1 MQKRILAIMLAF
13 MLSLSFVTTASAMGY
28 HESDIEKYIMGQ
40 LSNAKIPGGSISIV
54 TSGKEVYSASFGDVP
69 ETTSDLKIGSV
80 SKVFTSLAVLQ
91 LADSKKLALDTNVSE
106 LVTGFD
112 GNVDVTVE
120 ELLRQT
126 SGYAATQS
134 IKDGK
139 IPAPSG
145 KKGEYQDARIN
156 YAILGKVVEA
166 VSGKDYSEYIQ
177 NKISKPLGL
186 ESTYTTD
193 EMSGK
198 DVVGGHDN
206 LFGLPVEK
214 KAVNNDDKEWDAVSA
229 TGIVSDAKDMGN
241 VLSMY
246 LAAGGK
252 TLSYDQI
259 EKIYSDGVDCGK
271 TIFETKGT
279 SSLGWIKTT
288 VGKQDVYYV
297 SGAIDGY
304 ISAAFLVPGQDVGI
318 TMLFDTSDVISG
330 NDVISELMSNVVC
343 LAIGEKA
350 RTIDSKAVMMPHI
363 EFDVV
368 YVIAFFAS
376 LLPMFMMSWWY
387 RRTRNKGIG
396 VIKTIFD
403 LIIHIALPIV
413 IYQYVP
419 VVVENVLGESLDSWF
434 MIKKFLPECYYIT
447 MVVEAILL
455 IGIPIK
461 IIAAIVAKKKGPFDE
476 YEEDAADGYIEEA
489 AAAMEDNDKASD
501 VDTDSE
507 KTAAEEETESDSKSD
522 AGDDEKPVAAEDSEK
537 ASDADSEKT
546 AAEEDTESDKK
557 SDAGDD
563 EKPVAAEDSEKASDA
578 DIEKTAAEEDTESDS
593 KSDADDDGKSVT
605 TAEPEDSGKTPRW
618 NMDTDEAAATVEE
631 KAESDTEDKIKE
643 DEKVKAPEEVVK
655 EFKTRKNKKT
665 EEYESSFEREAVK
678 ALENDNL
685 EKQYE
690 TDEEL
695 SSIKSESDMQT
706 AVPKLKKKYHPQ
718 KGMPV
723 KIVIEPDD
731 DLDN

>member
-1 MQKRILAIMLAF
+1 MQKKVLTFMLAF
-13 MLSLSFVTTASAMGY
+13 VLSLSFVTTASAMGY

-40 LSNAKIPGGSISIV
+40 LSNAKIPGGSVSIV

-91 LADSKKLALDTNVSE
+91 LADSKKLKLDTSVSE

-112 GNVDVTVE
+112 GNSDVTVE

-126 SGYAATQS
+126 SGYTAEQS
-134 IKDGK
+134 IKGDR
-139 IPAPSG
+139 IPAPDG
-145 KKGEYQDARIN
+145 KKGEYKDARIN
-156 YAILGKVVEA
+156 YAILGKIVEA
-166 VSGKDYSEYIQ
+166 VSESDYSEYIQ
-177 NKISKPLGL
+177 KKIVKPLKL

-198 DVVGGHDN
+198 DIVGGHDN
-206 LFGLPVEK
+206 IFGLPVAK
-214 KAVNNDDKEWDAVSA
+214 RAVSNDDKEWDAVSA
-229 TGIVSDAKDMGN
+229 TGIVSNAKDMGN

-246 LAAGGK
+246 LAACGQ
-252 TLSYDQI
+252 TLSYNQI

-271 TIFETKGT
+271 TIFGTNGT
-279 SSLGWIKTT
+279 SSLGWIKTK

-318 TMLFDTSDVISG
+318 AMLFDTSDVISG

-396 VIKTIFD
+396 IVKTIVD
-403 LIIHIALPIV
+403 VVVHIALPIV
-413 IYQYVP
+413 IYQFVP
-419 VVVENVLGESLDSWF
+419 VIIENVLGNSLGSWF

-447 MVVEAILL
+447 LIVDVILL
-455 IGIPIK
+455 IGVPVK
-461 IIAAIVAKKKGPFDE
+461 VIAAIIAMKKGPVDE
-476 YEEDAADGYIEEA
+476 DEEMAEDELFENLGDDAEKSD
-489 AAAMEDNDKASD
+489 EDK
-501 VDTDSE
+501 
-507 KTAAEEETESDSKSD
+507 EEETEQITSDDVKQQESDETSEKSEKNEDENLDGSNDIADKDGKTITDISETEQGVSDDDNAEISDSKQDMS
-522 AGDDEKPVAAEDSEK
+522 ELENVTEEIAA
-537 ASDADSEKT
+537 
-546 AAEEDTESDKK
+546 AAEEDDDIENVETKNDISETESQDEQA
-557 SDAGDD
+557 DAL
-563 EKPVAAEDSEKASDA
+563 
-578 DIEKTAAEEDTESDS
+578 KTQD
-593 KSDADDDGKSVT
+593 
-605 TAEPEDSGKTPRW
+605 
-618 NMDTDEAAATVEE
+618 
-631 KAESDTEDKIKE
+631 
-643 DEKVKAPEEVVK
+643 EVVK
-655 EFKTRKNKKT
+655 EFKTRSGKNKKT

-678 ALENDNL
+678 ALE
-685 EKQYE
+685 
-690 TDEEL
+690 TDEHENSDDTNDEL
-695 SSIKSESDMQT
+695 KDIKSDSQMQT
-706 AVPKLKKKYHPQ
+706 AVPKIKKRYNPQ

-723 KIVIEPDD
+723 KIVVEPDD

>member
-1 MQKRILAIMLAF
+1 MQKKVLTFMLAF
-13 MLSLSFVTTASAMGY
+13 VLSLSFVTTASAMGY

-40 LSNAKIPGGSISIV
+40 LSNAKIPGGSVSIV

-91 LADSKKLALDTNVSE
+91 LADSKKLKLDTSVSE

-112 GNVDVTVE
+112 GNSDVTVE

-126 SGYAATQS
+126 SGYTAEQS
-134 IKDGK
+134 IKGDR
-139 IPAPSG
+139 IPAPDG
-145 KKGEYQDARIN
+145 KKGEYKDARIN
-156 YAILGKVVEA
+156 YAILGKIVEA
-166 VSGKDYSEYIQ
+166 VSESDYSEYIQ
-177 NKISKPLGL
+177 KKIVKPLKL

-198 DVVGGHDN
+198 DIVGGHDN
-206 LFGLPVEK
+206 IFGLPVAK
-214 KAVNNDDKEWDAVSA
+214 RAVSNDDKEWDAVSA

-246 LAAGGK
+246 LAAGGQ

-271 TIFETKGT
+271 TIFGTNGT
-279 SSLGWIKTT
+279 SGLGWIKTK

-318 TMLFDTSDVISG
+318 AMLFDTSDVISG

-396 VIKTIFD
+396 IVKTIVD
-403 LIIHIALPIV
+403 VVVHIALPIV
-413 IYQYVP
+413 IYQFVP
-419 VVVENVLGESLDSWF
+419 VIIENVLGNSLGSWF

-447 MVVEAILL
+447 LIVDAILL
-455 IGIPIK
+455 IGVPVK
-461 IIAAIVAKKKGPFDE
+461 VIAAIVAMKKGPVDE
-476 YEEDAADGYIEEA
+476 DEEMAEDELFENLGDDAEKSDEDKEEKT
-489 AAAMEDNDKASD
+489 EQITSD
-501 VDTDSE
+501 DVKQQESDETSE
-507 KTAAEEETESDSKSD
+507 KSEKNEDENLDGSNDIADKDGKTITDISETEQGVSDDDNAEISDSKQDIS
-522 AGDDEKPVAAEDSEK
+522 ELENVTEEIAA
-537 ASDADSEKT
+537 
-546 AAEEDTESDKK
+546 AAEEDDDIENVETKNDISETESQDEQA
-557 SDAGDD
+557 DAL
-563 EKPVAAEDSEKASDA
+563 
-578 DIEKTAAEEDTESDS
+578 KTQD
-593 KSDADDDGKSVT
+593 
-605 TAEPEDSGKTPRW
+605 
-618 NMDTDEAAATVEE
+618 
-631 KAESDTEDKIKE
+631 
-643 DEKVKAPEEVVK
+643 EVVK
-655 EFKTRKNKKT
+655 EFKTRSGKNKKT

-678 ALENDNL
+678 ALE
-685 EKQYE
+685 
-690 TDEEL
+690 TDEHENSDDTNDEL
-695 SSIKSESDMQT
+695 KDIKSDSQMQT
-706 AVPKLKKKYHPQ
+706 AVPKIKKRYSPQ

-723 KIVIEPDD
+723 KIVVEPDD
-731 DLDN
+731 NLDN

>member
-1 MQKRILAIMLAF
+1 MQKKVLTFMLAF
-13 MLSLSFVTTASAMGY
+13 VLSLSFVTTASAMGY

-40 LSNAKIPGGSISIV
+40 LSNAKIPGGSVSIV

-91 LADSKKLALDTNVSE
+91 LADSKKLKLDTSVSE

-112 GNVDVTVE
+112 GNSDVTVE

-126 SGYAATQS
+126 SGYTAEQS
-134 IKDGK
+134 IKGDRS
-139 IPAPSG
+139 PAPDG
-145 KKGEYQDARIN
+145 KKGEYKDARIN
-156 YAILGKVVEA
+156 YAILGKIVEA
-166 VSGKDYSEYIQ
+166 VSESDYSEYIQ
-177 NKISKPLGL
+177 KKIVKPLKL

-198 DVVGGHDN
+198 DIVGGHDN
-206 LFGLPVEK
+206 IFGLPVAK
-214 KAVNNDDKEWDAVSA
+214 RAVSNDDKEWDAVSA

-246 LAAGGK
+246 LAAGGQ

-271 TIFETKGT
+271 TIFGTNGT
-279 SSLGWIKTT
+279 SSLGWIKTK

-318 TMLFDTSDVISG
+318 AMLFDTSDVISG

-396 VIKTIFD
+396 IVKTIVD
-403 LIIHIALPIV
+403 VVVHIALPIV
-413 IYQYVP
+413 IYQFVP
-419 VVVENVLGESLDSWF
+419 VIIENVLGNSLGSWF

-447 MVVEAILL
+447 LIVDAILL
-455 IGIPIK
+455 IGVPVK
-461 IIAAIVAKKKGPFDE
+461 VIAAIVAMKKGPVDE
-476 YEEDAADGYIEEA
+476 DEEMAEDELFENLGDDAEKSDEDKEEKT
-489 AAAMEDNDKASD
+489 EQITSD
-501 VDTDSE
+501 DVKQQESDETSE
-507 KTAAEEETESDSKSD
+507 KSEKNEDENLDGSNDIADKDGKTITDISETEQGVSDDDNAEISDSKQDIS
-522 AGDDEKPVAAEDSEK
+522 ELENVTEEIAA
-537 ASDADSEKT
+537 
-546 AAEEDTESDKK
+546 AAEEDDDIENVETKNDISETESQDEQA
-557 SDAGDD
+557 DAL
-563 EKPVAAEDSEKASDA
+563 
-578 DIEKTAAEEDTESDS
+578 KTQD
-593 KSDADDDGKSVT
+593 
-605 TAEPEDSGKTPRW
+605 
-618 NMDTDEAAATVEE
+618 
-631 KAESDTEDKIKE
+631 
-643 DEKVKAPEEVVK
+643 EVVK
-655 EFKTRKNKKT
+655 EFKTRSGKNKKT

-678 ALENDNL
+678 ALE
-685 EKQYE
+685 
-690 TDEEL
+690 TDEHENSDDTNDEL
-695 SSIKSESDMQT
+695 KDIKSDSQMQT
-706 AVPKLKKKYHPQ
+706 AVPKIKKRYSPQ

-723 KIVIEPDD
+723 KIVVEPDD
-731 DLDN
+731 NLDN

>member
-1 MQKRILAIMLAF
+1 MQKKVLTFMLAF
-13 MLSLSFVTTASAMGY
+13 VLSLSFVTTASAMGY
-28 HESDIEKYIMGQ
+28 HESDIEKNIMGQ
-40 LSNAKIPGGSISIV
+40 LSNAKIPGGSVSIV

-91 LADSKKLALDTNVSE
+91 LADSKKLKLDTSVSE

-112 GNVDVTVE
+112 GNSDVTVE

-126 SGYAATQS
+126 SGYTAEQS
-134 IKDGK
+134 IKGDR
-139 IPAPSG
+139 IPAPDG
-145 KKGEYQDARIN
+145 KKGEYKDARIN
-156 YAILGKVVEA
+156 YAILGKIVEA
-166 VSGKDYSEYIQ
+166 VSESDYSEYIQ
-177 NKISKPLGL
+177 KKIVKPLKL

-198 DVVGGHDN
+198 DIVGGHDN
-206 LFGLPVEK
+206 IFGLPVAK
-214 KAVNNDDKEWDAVSA
+214 RAVSNDDKEWDAVSA

-246 LAAGGK
+246 LAAGGQ
-252 TLSYDQI
+252 TLSYNQI

-271 TIFETKGT
+271 TIFGTNGT
-279 SSLGWIKTT
+279 SSLGWIKTK

-318 TMLFDTSDVISG
+318 AMLFDTSDVISG

-396 VIKTIFD
+396 IVKTVVD
-403 LIIHIALPIV
+403 VVVHIALPIV
-413 IYQYVP
+413 IYQFVP
-419 VVVENVLGESLDSWF
+419 VIIENVLGNSLGSWF

-447 MVVEAILL
+447 LIVDAILL
-455 IGIPIK
+455 IGVPVK
-461 IIAAIVAKKKGPFDE
+461 VIAAIVAMKKGPVDE
-476 YEEDAADGYIEEA
+476 DEEMPEDELFENLGDDAEKSDEDKEEKTEQITVDDVKQQESDETSEKSEKNGDENSDGSDDIADKTNADISETEQGVSDDDNAEISGSKQDMSELENVSEEIAATAEEDDDIENVETK
-489 AAAMEDNDKASD
+489 NDIS
-501 VDTDSE
+501 
-507 KTAAEEETESDSKSD
+507 ETESPDEQAD
-522 AGDDEKPVAAEDSEK
+522 AL
-537 ASDADSEKT
+537 KT
-546 AAEEDTESDKK
+546 QD
-557 SDAGDD
+557 
-563 EKPVAAEDSEKASDA
+563 
-578 DIEKTAAEEDTESDS
+578 
-593 KSDADDDGKSVT
+593 
-605 TAEPEDSGKTPRW
+605 
-618 NMDTDEAAATVEE
+618 
-631 KAESDTEDKIKE
+631 
-643 DEKVKAPEEVVK
+643 EVVK
-655 EFKTRKNKKT
+655 EFKTRSGKNKKT

-678 ALENDNL
+678 ALETGEHENSDDTND
-685 EKQYE
+685 
-690 TDEEL
+690 EL
-695 SSIKSESDMQT
+695 KDIKSDSQMKT
-706 AVPKLKKKYHPQ
+706 AVPKIKKRYSPQ

-723 KIVIEPDD
+723 KIVVEPDD
-731 DLDN
+731 NLDN

>member
-1 MQKRILAIMLAF
+1 MQKKVLTFMLAF
-13 MLSLSFVTTASAMGY
+13 VLSLSFVTTASAMGY

-40 LSNAKIPGGSISIV
+40 LSNAKIPGGSVSIV

-91 LADSKKLALDTNVSE
+91 LADSKKLKLDTSVSE

-112 GNVDVTVE
+112 GNSDVTVE

-126 SGYAATQS
+126 SGYTAEQS
-134 IKDGK
+134 IKGDR
-139 IPAPSG
+139 IPAPDG
-145 KKGEYQDARIN
+145 KKGEYKDARIN
-156 YAILGKVVEA
+156 YAILGKIVEA
-166 VSGKDYSEYIQ
+166 VSESDYSEYIQ
-177 NKISKPLGL
+177 KKIVKPLKL

-198 DVVGGHDN
+198 DIVGGHDN
-206 LFGLPVEK
+206 FFGLPVAK
-214 KAVNNDDKEWDAVSA
+214 RAVSNDDKEWDAVSA

-246 LAAGGK
+246 LAAGGQ
-252 TLSYDQI
+252 TLSYNQI

-271 TIFETKGT
+271 TIFGTNGT
-279 SSLGWIKTT
+279 SSLGWIKTK

-318 TMLFDTSDVISG
+318 AMLFDTSDVISG

-396 VIKTIFD
+396 IVKTIVD
-403 LIIHIALPIV
+403 VVVHIALPIV
-413 IYQYVP
+413 IYQFVP
-419 VVVENVLGESLDSWF
+419 VIIENVLGNSLGSWF

-447 MVVEAILL
+447 LIVDVILL
-455 IGIPIK
+455 IGVPVK
-461 IIAAIVAKKKGPFDE
+461 VIAAIIAMKKGPVDE
-476 YEEDAADGYIEEA
+476 DEEMAEDELFENLGDDAEKSD
-489 AAAMEDNDKASD
+489 EDK
-501 VDTDSE
+501 
-507 KTAAEEETESDSKSD
+507 EEETEQITSDDVKQQESDETSEKSEKNEDENLDGSNDIADKDGKTITDISETEQGVSDDDNAEISDSKQDIS
-522 AGDDEKPVAAEDSEK
+522 ELENVTEESAA
-537 ASDADSEKT
+537 
-546 AAEEDTESDKK
+546 AAEEDDDIENVETKNDISETESQDEQA
-557 SDAGDD
+557 DAL
-563 EKPVAAEDSEKASDA
+563 
-578 DIEKTAAEEDTESDS
+578 KTQD
-593 KSDADDDGKSVT
+593 
-605 TAEPEDSGKTPRW
+605 
-618 NMDTDEAAATVEE
+618 
-631 KAESDTEDKIKE
+631 
-643 DEKVKAPEEVVK
+643 EVVK
-655 EFKTRKNKKT
+655 EFKTRSGKNKKT

-678 ALENDNL
+678 ALE
-685 EKQYE
+685 
-690 TDEEL
+690 TDEHENSDDTNDEL
-695 SSIKSESDMQT
+695 KDIKSDSQMQT
-706 AVPKLKKKYHPQ
+706 AVPKIKKRYNPQ

-723 KIVIEPDD
+723 KIVVEPDD
-731 DLDN
+731 V

>member
-1 MQKRILAIMLAF
+1 MQKKVLTFMLAF
-13 MLSLSFVTTASAMGY
+13 VLSLSFVTTASAMGY

-40 LSNAKIPGGSISIV
+40 LSNAKIPGGSVSIV

-91 LADSKKLALDTNVSE
+91 LADSKKLKLDTSVSE

-112 GNVDVTVE
+112 GNSDVTVE

-126 SGYAATQS
+126 SGYTAEQS
-134 IKDGK
+134 IKGDR
-139 IPAPSG
+139 IPAPDG
-145 KKGEYQDARIN
+145 KKGEYKDARIN
-156 YAILGKVVEA
+156 YAILGKIVEA
-166 VSGKDYSEYIQ
+166 VSESDYSEYIQ
-177 NKISKPLGL
+177 KKIVKPLKL

-198 DVVGGHDN
+198 DIVGGHDN
-206 LFGLPVEK
+206 IFGLPVAK
-214 KAVNNDDKEWDAVSA
+214 RAVSNDDKEWDAVSA

-246 LAAGGK
+246 LAAGGQ

-271 TIFETKGT
+271 TIFGTNGT
-279 SSLGWIKTT
+279 SSLGWIKTK

-318 TMLFDTSDVISG
+318 AMLFDTSDVISG

-396 VIKTIFD
+396 IVKTIVD
-403 LIIHIALPIV
+403 VVVHIALPIV
-413 IYQYVP
+413 IYQFVP
-419 VVVENVLGESLDSWF
+419 VIIENVLGNSLGSWF

-447 MVVEAILL
+447 LIVDAILL
-455 IGIPIK
+455 IGVPVK
-461 IIAAIVAKKKGPFDE
+461 VIAAIVAMKKGPVDE
-476 YEEDAADGYIEEA
+476 DEEMPEDELFENLGDDAEKSDEDKEEKTEQITSDDVKQQESDETSEKSEKNGDENSDGSDDIADKTNADISETEQGVSDDDNAEISGSKQDMSELENVSEEIAATAEEDDDIENVETK
-489 AAAMEDNDKASD
+489 NDIS
-501 VDTDSE
+501 
-507 KTAAEEETESDSKSD
+507 ETESSD
-522 AGDDEKPVAAEDSEK
+522 EQA
-537 ASDADSEKT
+537 DALKT
-546 AAEEDTESDKK
+546 QD
-557 SDAGDD
+557 
-563 EKPVAAEDSEKASDA
+563 
-578 DIEKTAAEEDTESDS
+578 
-593 KSDADDDGKSVT
+593 
-605 TAEPEDSGKTPRW
+605 
-618 NMDTDEAAATVEE
+618 
-631 KAESDTEDKIKE
+631 
-643 DEKVKAPEEVVK
+643 EVVK
-655 EFKTRKNKKT
+655 EFKTRSGKNKKT
-665 EEYESSFEREAVK
+665 EEDESSFERDAVK
-678 ALENDNL
+678 ALETGEHENSDDTND
-685 EKQYE
+685 
-690 TDEEL
+690 EL
-695 SSIKSESDMQT
+695 KDIKSDSQMKT
-706 AVPKLKKKYHPQ
+706 AVPKIKKRYSPQ

-723 KIVIEPDD
+723 KIVVEPDD
-731 DLDN
+731 NLDN

>member
-1 MQKRILAIMLAF
+1 MQKKVLTFMLAF
-13 MLSLSFVTTASAMGY
+13 VLSLSFVTTASAMGY

-40 LSNAKIPGGSISIV
+40 LSNAKIPGGSVSIV

-91 LADSKKLALDTNVSE
+91 LADSKKLKLDTSVSE

-112 GNVDVTVE
+112 GNSDVTVE

-126 SGYAATQS
+126 SGYTAEQS
-134 IKDGK
+134 IKGDR
-139 IPAPSG
+139 IPAPDG
-145 KKGEYQDARIN
+145 KKGEYKDARIN
-156 YAILGKVVEA
+156 YAILGKIVEA
-166 VSGKDYSEYIQ
+166 VSESDYSEYIQ
-177 NKISKPLGL
+177 KKIVKPLKL

-198 DVVGGHDN
+198 DIVGGHDN
-206 LFGLPVEK
+206 IFGLPVAK
-214 KAVNNDDKEWDAVSA
+214 RAVSNDDKEWDAVSA

-246 LAAGGK
+246 LAAGGQ

-271 TIFETKGT
+271 TIFGTNGT
-279 SSLGWIKTT
+279 SSLGWIKTK

-318 TMLFDTSDVISG
+318 AMLFDTSDVISG

-396 VIKTIFD
+396 IVKTIVD
-403 LIIHIALPIV
+403 VVVHIALPIV
-413 IYQYVP
+413 IYQFVP
-419 VVVENVLGESLDSWF
+419 VIIENVLGNSLGSWF

-447 MVVEAILL
+447 LIVDAILL
-455 IGIPIK
+455 IGVPVK
-461 IIAAIVAKKKGPFDE
+461 VIAAIVAMKKGPVDE
-476 YEEDAADGYIEEA
+476 DEEMPEDELFENLGDDAEKSDEDKEEKT
-489 AAAMEDNDKASD
+489 EQITSD
-501 VDTDSE
+501 DVKQQESDETSE
-507 KTAAEEETESDSKSD
+507 KSEKNEDENLDGSNDIADKDGKTITDISETEQGVSDDDNAEISDSKQDIS
-522 AGDDEKPVAAEDSEK
+522 ELENVTEEIAA
-537 ASDADSEKT
+537 
-546 AAEEDTESDKK
+546 AAEEDDDIENVETKNDISETESQDEQA
-557 SDAGDD
+557 DAL
-563 EKPVAAEDSEKASDA
+563 
-578 DIEKTAAEEDTESDS
+578 KTQD
-593 KSDADDDGKSVT
+593 
-605 TAEPEDSGKTPRW
+605 
-618 NMDTDEAAATVEE
+618 
-631 KAESDTEDKIKE
+631 
-643 DEKVKAPEEVVK
+643 EVVK
-655 EFKTRKNKKT
+655 EFKTRSGKNKKT

-678 ALENDNL
+678 ALE
-685 EKQYE
+685 
-690 TDEEL
+690 TDEHENSDDTNDEL
-695 SSIKSESDMQT
+695 KDIKSDSQMQT
-706 AVPKLKKKYHPQ
+706 AVPKIKKRYSPQ

-723 KIVIEPDD
+723 KIVVEPDD
-731 DLDN
+731 NLDN

>member
-1 MQKRILAIMLAF
+1 MQKKVLTFMLAF
-13 MLSLSFVTTASAMGY
+13 VLSLSFVTTASAMGY

-40 LSNAKIPGGSISIV
+40 LSNAKIPGGSVSIV

-91 LADSKKLALDTNVSE
+91 LADSKKLKLDTSVSE

-112 GNVDVTVE
+112 GNSDVTVE

-126 SGYAATQS
+126 SGYTAEQS
-134 IKDGK
+134 IKGDR
-139 IPAPSG
+139 IPAPDG
-145 KKGEYQDARIN
+145 KKGKYQDARIN
-156 YAILGKVVEA
+156 YAILGKIVEA
-166 VSGKDYSEYIQ
+166 VSESDYSEYIQ
-177 NKISKPLGL
+177 KKIVKPLKL

-198 DVVGGHDN
+198 DIVGGHDN
-206 LFGLPVEK
+206 IFGLPVAK
-214 KAVNNDDKEWDAVSA
+214 RAVSNDDKEWDAVSA
-229 TGIVSDAKDMGN
+229 TGIISDAKDMGN

-246 LAAGGK
+246 LAAGGQ

-271 TIFETKGT
+271 TIFGTNGT
-279 SSLGWIKTT
+279 SSLGWIKTK

-396 VIKTIFD
+396 IVKTVVD
-403 LIIHIALPIV
+403 VIIHIALPIV
-413 IYQYVP
+413 IYQFVP
-419 VVVENVLGESLDSWF
+419 VIIENVLGNSLGSWF

-447 MVVEAILL
+447 LIVDAILL
-455 IGIPIK
+455 IGVPVK
-461 IIAAIVAKKKGPFDE
+461 IIAAIVAMKKGPVDE
-476 YEEDAADGYIEEA
+476 DEEMAEDELFENLGDDAEKSD
-489 AAAMEDNDKASD
+489 EDK
-501 VDTDSE
+501 
-507 KTAAEEETESDSKSD
+507 EEETEQITSDDVKQQESDETSEKSEKNEDENSDGSNDIADKDGKTITDISETEQGVSDDDNAEISDSKQDMS
-522 AGDDEKPVAAEDSEK
+522 ELENVTEEIAA
-537 ASDADSEKT
+537 
-546 AAEEDTESDKK
+546 AAEEDDDIENVETKNDISETES
-557 SDAGDD
+557 SDEQA
-563 EKPVAAEDSEKASDA
+563 DA
-578 DIEKTAAEEDTESDS
+578 LKTQD
-593 KSDADDDGKSVT
+593 
-605 TAEPEDSGKTPRW
+605 
-618 NMDTDEAAATVEE
+618 
-631 KAESDTEDKIKE
+631 
-643 DEKVKAPEEVVK
+643 EVVK
-655 EFKTRKNKKT
+655 EFKTRSGKNKKT

-678 ALENDNL
+678 ALETGEHENSDDTND
-685 EKQYE
+685 
-690 TDEEL
+690 EL
-695 SSIKSESDMQT
+695 KDIKSDSQMKT
-706 AVPKLKKKYHPQ
+706 AVPKIKKRYSPQ

-723 KIVIEPDD
+723 KIVVEPDD
-731 DLDN
+731 NLDN

>member
-1 MQKRILAIMLAF
+1 MQKKVLTFMLAF
-13 MLSLSFVTTASAMGY
+13 VLSLSFVTTASAMGY

-40 LSNAKIPGGSISIV
+40 LSNAKIPGGSVSIV

-91 LADSKKLALDTNVSE
+91 LADSKKLKLDTSVSE

-112 GNVDVTVE
+112 GNSDVTVE

-126 SGYAATQS
+126 SGYTAEQS
-134 IKDGK
+134 IKGDR
-139 IPAPSG
+139 IPAPDG
-145 KKGEYQDARIN
+145 KKGEYKDARIN
-156 YAILGKVVEA
+156 YAILGKIVEA
-166 VSGKDYSEYIQ
+166 VSESDYSEYIQ
-177 NKISKPLGL
+177 KKIVKPLKL

-198 DVVGGHDN
+198 DIVGGHDN
-206 LFGLPVEK
+206 IFGLPVAK
-214 KAVNNDDKEWDAVSA
+214 RAVSNDDKEWDAVSA

-246 LAAGGK
+246 LAAGGQ

-271 TIFETKGT
+271 TIFGTNGT
-279 SSLGWIKTT
+279 SSLGWIKTK

-318 TMLFDTSDVISG
+318 AMLFDTSDVISG

-396 VIKTIFD
+396 IVNTIVD
-403 LIIHIALPIV
+403 VVVHIALPIV
-413 IYQYVP
+413 IYQFVP
-419 VVVENVLGESLDSWF
+419 VIIENVLGNSLGSWF

-447 MVVEAILL
+447 LIVDAILL
-455 IGIPIK
+455 IGVPVK
-461 IIAAIVAKKKGPFDE
+461 VIAAIVAMKKGPVDE
-476 YEEDAADGYIEEA
+476 DEEMAEDELFENLGDDAEKSDEDKEEKT
-489 AAAMEDNDKASD
+489 EQITSD
-501 VDTDSE
+501 DVKQQESDETSE
-507 KTAAEEETESDSKSD
+507 KSEKNEDENLDGSNDIADKDGKTITDISETEQGVSDDDNAEISDSKQDIS
-522 AGDDEKPVAAEDSEK
+522 ELENVTEEIAA
-537 ASDADSEKT
+537 
-546 AAEEDTESDKK
+546 AAEEDDDIENVETKNDISETESQDEQA
-557 SDAGDD
+557 DAL
-563 EKPVAAEDSEKASDA
+563 
-578 DIEKTAAEEDTESDS
+578 KTQD
-593 KSDADDDGKSVT
+593 
-605 TAEPEDSGKTPRW
+605 
-618 NMDTDEAAATVEE
+618 
-631 KAESDTEDKIKE
+631 
-643 DEKVKAPEEVVK
+643 EVVK
-655 EFKTRKNKKT
+655 EFKTRSGKNKKT

-678 ALENDNL
+678 ALE
-685 EKQYE
+685 
-690 TDEEL
+690 TDEHENSDDTNDEL
-695 SSIKSESDMQT
+695 KDIKSDSQMQT
-706 AVPKLKKKYHPQ
+706 AVPKIKKRYSPQ

-723 KIVIEPDD
+723 KIVVEPDD
-731 DLDN
+731 NLDN

>member
-1 MQKRILAIMLAF
+1 MQKKVLTFMLAF
-13 MLSLSFVTTASAMGY
+13 VLSLSFVTTASAMGY

-40 LSNAKIPGGSISIV
+40 LSNAKIPGGSVSIV

-91 LADSKKLALDTNVSE
+91 LADSKKLKLDTSVSE

-112 GNVDVTVE
+112 GNSDVTVE

-126 SGYAATQS
+126 SGYTAEQS
-134 IKDGK
+134 IKGDR
-139 IPAPSG
+139 IPAPDG
-145 KKGEYQDARIN
+145 KKGEYKDARIN
-156 YAILGKVVEA
+156 YAILGKIVEA
-166 VSGKDYSEYIQ
+166 VSESDYSEYIQ
-177 NKISKPLGL
+177 KKLVKPLKL

-198 DVVGGHDN
+198 DIVGGHDN
-206 LFGLPVEK
+206 IFGLPVAK
-214 KAVNNDDKEWDAVSA
+214 RAVSNDDKEWDAVSA

-246 LAAGGK
+246 LAAGGQ

-271 TIFETKGT
+271 TIFGTNGT
-279 SSLGWIKTT
+279 SSLGWIKTK

-318 TMLFDTSDVISG
+318 AMLFDTSDVISG

-396 VIKTIFD
+396 IVKTIVD
-403 LIIHIALPIV
+403 VVVHIALPIV
-413 IYQYVP
+413 IYQFVP
-419 VVVENVLGESLDSWF
+419 VIIENVLGNSLGSWF

-447 MVVEAILL
+447 LIVDAILL
-455 IGIPIK
+455 IGVPVK
-461 IIAAIVAKKKGPFDE
+461 VIAAIVAMKKGPVDE
-476 YEEDAADGYIEEA
+476 DEEMAEDELFENLGDDAEKSDEDKEEKT
-489 AAAMEDNDKASD
+489 EQITSD
-501 VDTDSE
+501 DVKQQESDETSE
-507 KTAAEEETESDSKSD
+507 KSEKNEDENLDGSNDIADKDGKTITDISETEQGVSDDDNAEISDSKQDIS
-522 AGDDEKPVAAEDSEK
+522 ELENVTEEIAA
-537 ASDADSEKT
+537 
-546 AAEEDTESDKK
+546 AAEEDDDIENVETKNDISETESQDEQA
-557 SDAGDD
+557 DAL
-563 EKPVAAEDSEKASDA
+563 
-578 DIEKTAAEEDTESDS
+578 KTQD
-593 KSDADDDGKSVT
+593 
-605 TAEPEDSGKTPRW
+605 
-618 NMDTDEAAATVEE
+618 
-631 KAESDTEDKIKE
+631 
-643 DEKVKAPEEVVK
+643 EVVK
-655 EFKTRKNKKT
+655 EFKTRSGKNKKT

-678 ALENDNL
+678 ALE
-685 EKQYE
+685 
-690 TDEEL
+690 TDEHENSDDTNDEL
-695 SSIKSESDMQT
+695 KDIKSDSQMQT
-706 AVPKLKKKYHPQ
+706 AVPKIKKRYSPQ

-723 KIVIEPDD
+723 KIVVEPDD
-731 DLDN
+731 NLDN

>member
-1 MQKRILAIMLAF
+1 MQKKVLTFMLAF
-13 MLSLSFVTTASAMGY
+13 VLSLSFVTTASAMGY

-40 LSNAKIPGGSISIV
+40 LSNAKIPGGSVSIV

-91 LADSKKLALDTNVSE
+91 LADSKKLKLDTSVSE

-112 GNVDVTVE
+112 GNSDVTVE

-126 SGYAATQS
+126 SGYTAEQS
-134 IKDGK
+134 IKGDR
-139 IPAPSG
+139 IPAPDG
-145 KKGEYQDARIN
+145 KKGEYKDARIN
-156 YAILGKVVEA
+156 YAILGKIVEA
-166 VSGKDYSEYIQ
+166 VSESDYSEYIQ
-177 NKISKPLGL
+177 KKIVKPLKL

-198 DVVGGHDN
+198 DIVGGHDN
-206 LFGLPVEK
+206 IFGLPVAK
-214 KAVNNDDKEWDAVSA
+214 RAVSNDDKEWDAVSA

-241 VLSMY
+241 VLRMY
-246 LAAGGK
+246 LAAGGQ

-271 TIFETKGT
+271 TIFGTNGT
-279 SSLGWIKTT
+279 SSLGWIKTK

-318 TMLFDTSDVISG
+318 AMLFDTSDVISG

-396 VIKTIFD
+396 IVKTIVD
-403 LIIHIALPIV
+403 VVVHIALPIV
-413 IYQYVP
+413 IYQFVP
-419 VVVENVLGESLDSWF
+419 VIIENVLGNSLGSWF

-447 MVVEAILL
+447 LIVDAILL
-455 IGIPIK
+455 IGVPVK
-461 IIAAIVAKKKGPFDE
+461 VIAAIVAMKKGPVDE
-476 YEEDAADGYIEEA
+476 DEEMAEDELFENLGDDAEKSDEDKEEKT
-489 AAAMEDNDKASD
+489 EQITSD
-501 VDTDSE
+501 DVKQQESDETSE
-507 KTAAEEETESDSKSD
+507 KSEKNEDENLDGSNDIADKDGKTITDISETEQGVSDDDNAEISDSKQDIS
-522 AGDDEKPVAAEDSEK
+522 ELENVTEEIAA
-537 ASDADSEKT
+537 
-546 AAEEDTESDKK
+546 AAEEDDDIENVETKNDISETESQDEQA
-557 SDAGDD
+557 DAL
-563 EKPVAAEDSEKASDA
+563 
-578 DIEKTAAEEDTESDS
+578 KTQD
-593 KSDADDDGKSVT
+593 
-605 TAEPEDSGKTPRW
+605 
-618 NMDTDEAAATVEE
+618 
-631 KAESDTEDKIKE
+631 
-643 DEKVKAPEEVVK
+643 EVVK
-655 EFKTRKNKKT
+655 EFKTRSGKNKKT

-678 ALENDNL
+678 ALE
-685 EKQYE
+685 
-690 TDEEL
+690 TDEHENSDDTNDEL
-695 SSIKSESDMQT
+695 KDIKSDSQMQT
-706 AVPKLKKKYHPQ
+706 AVPKIKKRYSPQ

-723 KIVIEPDD
+723 KIVVEPDD
-731 DLDN
+731 NLDN

>member
-1 MQKRILAIMLAF
+1 MQKKVLTFMLAF
-13 MLSLSFVTTASAMGY
+13 VLSLSFVTTASAMGY

-40 LSNAKIPGGSISIV
+40 LSNAKIPGGSVSIV

-91 LADSKKLALDTNVSE
+91 LADSKKLKLDTSVSE

-112 GNVDVTVE
+112 GNSDVTVE

-126 SGYAATQS
+126 SGYTAEQS
-134 IKDGK
+134 IKGDR
-139 IPAPSG
+139 IPAPDG
-145 KKGEYQDARIN
+145 KKGEYKDARIN
-156 YAILGKVVEA
+156 YAILGKIVEA
-166 VSGKDYSEYIQ
+166 VSESDYSEYIQ
-177 NKISKPLGL
+177 KKIVKPLKL

-198 DVVGGHDN
+198 DIVGGHDN
-206 LFGLPVEK
+206 IFGLPVAK
-214 KAVNNDDKEWDAVSA
+214 RAVSNDDKEWDAVSA

-246 LAAGGK
+246 LAAGGQ

-271 TIFETKGT
+271 TIFGTNGT
-279 SSLGWIKTT
+279 SSLGWIKTK

-318 TMLFDTSDVISG
+318 AMLFDTSDVISG

-396 VIKTIFD
+396 IVKTIVD
-403 LIIHIALPIV
+403 VVVHIALPIV
-413 IYQYVP
+413 IYQFVP
-419 VVVENVLGESLDSWF
+419 VIIENVLGNSLGSWF
-434 MIKKFLPECYYIT
+434 IIKKFLPECYYIT
-447 MVVEAILL
+447 LIVDAILL
-455 IGIPIK
+455 IGVPVK
-461 IIAAIVAKKKGPFDE
+461 VIAAIVAMKKGPVDE
-476 YEEDAADGYIEEA
+476 DEEMAEDELFENLGDDAEKSDEDKEEKT
-489 AAAMEDNDKASD
+489 EQITSD
-501 VDTDSE
+501 DVKQQESDETSE
-507 KTAAEEETESDSKSD
+507 KSEKNEDENLDGSNDIADKDGKTITDISETEQGVSDDDNAEISDSKQDIS
-522 AGDDEKPVAAEDSEK
+522 ELENVTEEIAA
-537 ASDADSEKT
+537 
-546 AAEEDTESDKK
+546 AAEEDDDIENVETKNDISETESQDEQA
-557 SDAGDD
+557 DAL
-563 EKPVAAEDSEKASDA
+563 
-578 DIEKTAAEEDTESDS
+578 KTQD
-593 KSDADDDGKSVT
+593 
-605 TAEPEDSGKTPRW
+605 
-618 NMDTDEAAATVEE
+618 
-631 KAESDTEDKIKE
+631 
-643 DEKVKAPEEVVK
+643 EVVK
-655 EFKTRKNKKT
+655 EFKTRSGKNKKT

-678 ALENDNL
+678 ALE
-685 EKQYE
+685 
-690 TDEEL
+690 TDEHENSDDTNDEL
-695 SSIKSESDMQT
+695 KDIKSDSQMQT
-706 AVPKLKKKYHPQ
+706 AVPKIKKRYSPQ

-723 KIVIEPDD
+723 KIVVEPDD
-731 DLDN
+731 NLDN

>member
-1 MQKRILAIMLAF
+1 MQKKVLTFMLAF
-13 MLSLSFVTTASAMGY
+13 VLSLSFVTTASAMGY

-40 LSNAKIPGGSISIV
+40 LSNAKIPGGSVSIV

-91 LADSKKLALDTNVSE
+91 LADSKKLKLDTSVSE

-112 GNVDVTVE
+112 GNSDVTVE

-126 SGYAATQS
+126 SGYTAEQS
-134 IKDGK
+134 IKGDK
-139 IPAPSG
+139 IPAPDG
-145 KKGEYQDARIN
+145 KKGKYQDARIN
-156 YAILGKVVEA
+156 YAILGKIVEA
-166 VSGKDYSEYIQ
+166 VSESDYSEYIQ
-177 NKISKPLGL
+177 KKIVKPLKL

-198 DVVGGHDN
+198 DIVGGHDN
-206 LFGLPVEK
+206 IFGLPVAK
-214 KAVNNDDKEWDAVSA
+214 RAVSNDDKEWDAVSA

-246 LAAGGK
+246 LAAGGQ

-271 TIFETKGT
+271 TIFGTKGT
-279 SSLGWIKTT
+279 SSLGWIKTK

-318 TMLFDTSDVISG
+318 AMLFDTSDVISG

-396 VIKTIFD
+396 IVKTIVD
-403 LIIHIALPIV
+403 VVVHIALPIV
-413 IYQYVP
+413 IYQFVP
-419 VVVENVLGESLDSWF
+419 VIIENVLGNSLGSWF

-447 MVVEAILL
+447 LIVDAILL
-455 IGIPIK
+455 IGVPVK
-461 IIAAIVAKKKGPFDE
+461 VIAAIVAMKKGPVDE
-476 YEEDAADGYIEEA
+476 DEEMAEDELFENLGDDAEKSDEDKEEKT
-489 AAAMEDNDKASD
+489 EQITSD
-501 VDTDSE
+501 DVKQQESDETSE
-507 KTAAEEETESDSKSD
+507 KSEKNEDENLDGSNDIADKDGKTITDISETEQGVSDDDNAEISDSKQDIS
-522 AGDDEKPVAAEDSEK
+522 ELENVTEEIAA
-537 ASDADSEKT
+537 
-546 AAEEDTESDKK
+546 AAEEDDDIENVETKNDISETESQDEQA
-557 SDAGDD
+557 DAL
-563 EKPVAAEDSEKASDA
+563 
-578 DIEKTAAEEDTESDS
+578 KTQD
-593 KSDADDDGKSVT
+593 
-605 TAEPEDSGKTPRW
+605 
-618 NMDTDEAAATVEE
+618 
-631 KAESDTEDKIKE
+631 
-643 DEKVKAPEEVVK
+643 EVVK
-655 EFKTRKNKKT
+655 EFKTRSGKNKKT

-678 ALENDNL
+678 ALE
-685 EKQYE
+685 
-690 TDEEL
+690 TDEHENSDDTNDEL
-695 SSIKSESDMQT
+695 KDIKSDSQMQT
-706 AVPKLKKKYHPQ
+706 AVPKIKKRYSPQ

-723 KIVIEPDD
+723 KIVVEPDD
-731 DLDN
+731 NLDN

>member
-1 MQKRILAIMLAF
+1 MQKKVLTFMLAF
-13 MLSLSFVTTASAMGY
+13 VLSLSFVTTASAMGY

-40 LSNAKIPGGSISIV
+40 LSNAKIPGGSVSIV

-91 LADSKKLALDTNVSE
+91 LADSKKLKLDTSVSE

-112 GNVDVTVE
+112 GNNDVTVE

-126 SGYAATQS
+126 SGYTAEQS
-134 IKDGK
+134 IKGDR
-139 IPAPSG
+139 IPAPDG
-145 KKGEYQDARIN
+145 KKGEYKDARIN
-156 YAILGKVVEA
+156 YAILGKIVEA
-166 VSGKDYSEYIQ
+166 VSESDYSEYIQ
-177 NKISKPLGL
+177 KKIVKPLKL

-198 DVVGGHDN
+198 DIVGGHDN
-206 LFGLPVEK
+206 IFGLPVAK
-214 KAVNNDDKEWDAVSA
+214 RAVSNDDKEWDAVSA

-246 LAAGGK
+246 LAAGGQ

-271 TIFETKGT
+271 TIFGTNGT
-279 SSLGWIKTT
+279 SSLGWIKTK

-318 TMLFDTSDVISG
+318 AMFFDTSDVISG

-396 VIKTIFD
+396 IVKTIVD
-403 LIIHIALPIV
+403 VVVHIALPIV

-419 VVVENVLGESLDSWF
+419 VVVENILGESLNSWF

-447 MVVEAILL
+447 LVVEAILI

-461 IIAAIVAKKKGPFDE
+461 IIAAIAAKKKGPFDE
-476 YEEDAADGYIEEA
+476 DEEAADGYIEEA
-489 AAAMEDNDKASD
+489 AMEEN
-501 VDTDSE
+501 SE
-507 KTAAEEETESDSKSD
+507 TKYD
-522 AGDDEKPVAAEDSEK
+522 AGEEQ
-537 ASDADSEKT
+537 
-546 AAEEDTESDKK
+546 AAEEDAES
-557 SDAGDD
+557 
-563 EKPVAAEDSEKASDA
+563 EN
-578 DIEKTAAEEDTESDS
+578 
-593 KSDADDDGKSVT
+593 KSDADGTGKPVVT
-605 TAEPEDSGKTPRW
+605 AKSGDNDKIPKW
-618 NMDTDEAAATVEE
+618 NMRAEEKKTAHDDEELTDEAAATVE
-631 KAESDTEDKIKE
+631 KTVQNDAEDKKKDKISSDLNSDELIQEESHILDMAEEKKE
-643 DEKVKAPEEVVK
+643 SETVKTPEEVVK
-655 EFKTRKNKKT
+655 EFKTRKDKKT

-695 SSIKSESDMQT
+695 SSIKSDSDMQT

-731 DLDN
+731 DLGN

>member
-1 MQKRILAIMLAF
+1 MQKKVLTFMLAF
-13 MLSLSFVTTASAMGY
+13 VLSLSFVTTASAMGY

-40 LSNAKIPGGSISIV
+40 LSNAKIPGGSVSIV

-91 LADSKKLALDTNVSE
+91 LADSKKLKLDTSVSE

-112 GNVDVTVE
+112 GNSDVTVE

-126 SGYAATQS
+126 SGYTAEQS
-134 IKDGK
+134 IKGDR
-139 IPAPSG
+139 IPAPDG
-145 KKGEYQDARIN
+145 KKGEYKDARIN
-156 YAILGKVVEA
+156 YAILGKIVEA
-166 VSGKDYSEYIQ
+166 VSESDYSEYIQ
-177 NKISKPLGL
+177 KKIVKPLKL

-198 DVVGGHDN
+198 DIVGGHDN
-206 LFGLPVEK
+206 IFGLPVAK
-214 KAVNNDDKEWDAVSA
+214 RAVSNDDKEWDAVSA

-246 LAAGGK
+246 LAAGGQI
-252 TLSYDQI
+252 LSYDQI

-271 TIFETKGT
+271 TIFGTNGT
-279 SSLGWIKTT
+279 SSLGWIKTK

-318 TMLFDTSDVISG
+318 AMLFDTSDVISG

-396 VIKTIFD
+396 IVKTIVD
-403 LIIHIALPIV
+403 VVVHIALPIV
-413 IYQYVP
+413 IYQFVP
-419 VVVENVLGESLDSWF
+419 VIIENVLGNSLGSWF

-447 MVVEAILL
+447 LIVDAILL
-455 IGIPIK
+455 IGVPVK
-461 IIAAIVAKKKGPFDE
+461 VIAAIVAMKKGPVDE
-476 YEEDAADGYIEEA
+476 DEEMPEDELFENLGDDAEKSDEDKEEKTEQITADDVKQQE
-489 AAAMEDNDKASD
+489 SD
-501 VDTDSE
+501 ETSE
-507 KTAAEEETESDSKSD
+507 KSEKNGDENSDGSDDIADKTNADISETEQGVSDDDNAEISGSKQDMS
-522 AGDDEKPVAAEDSEK
+522 ELENVSEEIAA
-537 ASDADSEKT
+537 
-546 AAEEDTESDKK
+546 AAEEDDDIEDVETKNDISETES
-557 SDAGDD
+557 SDEQA
-563 EKPVAAEDSEKASDA
+563 DA
-578 DIEKTAAEEDTESDS
+578 LKTQD
-593 KSDADDDGKSVT
+593 
-605 TAEPEDSGKTPRW
+605 
-618 NMDTDEAAATVEE
+618 
-631 KAESDTEDKIKE
+631 
-643 DEKVKAPEEVVK
+643 EVVK
-655 EFKTRKNKKT
+655 EFKTRSGKNKKT

-678 ALENDNL
+678 ALE
-685 EKQYE
+685 
-690 TDEEL
+690 TDEHENSDDTNDEL
-695 SSIKSESDMQT
+695 KDIKSDSQMKT
-706 AVPKLKKKYHPQ
+706 AVPKIKKRYSPQ

-723 KIVIEPDD
+723 KIVVEPDD
-731 DLDN
+731 NLDN

>member
-1 MQKRILAIMLAF
+1 MQKKVLTFMLAF
-13 MLSLSFVTTASAMGY
+13 VLSLSFVTTASAMGY

-40 LSNAKIPGGSISIV
+40 LSNAKIPGGSVSIV

-91 LADSKKLALDTNVSE
+91 LADSKKLKLDTSVSE

-112 GNVDVTVE
+112 GNSDVTVE

-126 SGYAATQS
+126 SGYTAEQS
-134 IKDGK
+134 IKGDR
-139 IPAPSG
+139 IPAPDG
-145 KKGEYQDARIN
+145 KKGEYKDARIN
-156 YAILGKVVEA
+156 YAILGKIVEA
-166 VSGKDYSEYIQ
+166 VSESDYSEYIQ
-177 NKISKPLGL
+177 KKIVKPLKL

-198 DVVGGHDN
+198 DIVGGHDN
-206 LFGLPVEK
+206 IFGLPVAK
-214 KAVNNDDKEWDAVSA
+214 RAVSNDDKEWDAVSA

-246 LAAGGK
+246 LAAGGQ

-271 TIFETKGT
+271 TIFGTNGT
-279 SSLGWIKTT
+279 SSLGWIKTK

-318 TMLFDTSDVISG
+318 AMLFDTSDVISG

-396 VIKTIFD
+396 IVKTIVD
-403 LIIHIALPIV
+403 VVVHIALPIV
-413 IYQYVP
+413 IYQFVP
-419 VVVENVLGESLDSWF
+419 VIIENVLGNSLGSWF

-447 MVVEAILL
+447 LIVDAILL
-455 IGIPIK
+455 IGVPVK
-461 IIAAIVAKKKGPFDE
+461 VIAAIVAMKKGPVDE
-476 YEEDAADGYIEEA
+476 DEEMAEDELFENLGDDAEKSDEDKEEKT
-489 AAAMEDNDKASD
+489 EQITSD
-501 VDTDSE
+501 DVKQQESDETSE
-507 KTAAEEETESDSKSD
+507 KSEKNEDENLDGSNDIADKDGKTITDISETEQGVSDDDNAEISDSKQDIS
-522 AGDDEKPVAAEDSEK
+522 ELENVTEEIAA
-537 ASDADSEKT
+537 
-546 AAEEDTESDKK
+546 AAEEDDDIENVETKNDISETESQDEQA
-557 SDAGDD
+557 DAL
-563 EKPVAAEDSEKASDA
+563 
-578 DIEKTAAEEDTESDS
+578 KTQD
-593 KSDADDDGKSVT
+593 
-605 TAEPEDSGKTPRW
+605 
-618 NMDTDEAAATVEE
+618 
-631 KAESDTEDKIKE
+631 
-643 DEKVKAPEEVVK
+643 EVVK
-655 EFKTRKNKKT
+655 EFKTRSGKNKKT

-678 ALENDNL
+678 ALE
-685 EKQYE
+685 
-690 TDEEL
+690 TDEHENLDDTNDEL
-695 SSIKSESDMQT
+695 KDIKSDSQMQT
-706 AVPKLKKKYHPQ
+706 AVPKIKKRYSPQ

-723 KIVIEPDD
+723 KIVVEPDD
-731 DLDN
+731 NLDN

>member
-1 MQKRILAIMLAF
+1 MQKKVLTFMLAF
-13 MLSLSFVTTASAMGY
+13 VLSLSFVTTASAMGY

-40 LSNAKIPGGSISIV
+40 LSNAKIPGGSVSIV

-91 LADSKKLALDTNVSE
+91 LADSKKLKLDTSVSE

-112 GNVDVTVE
+112 GNSDVTVE

-126 SGYAATQS
+126 SGYTAEQS
-134 IKDGK
+134 IKGDR
-139 IPAPSG
+139 IPAPDG
-145 KKGEYQDARIN
+145 KKGKYQDARIN
-156 YAILGKVVEA
+156 YAILGKIVEA
-166 VSGKDYSEYIQ
+166 VSESDYSEYIQ
-177 NKISKPLGL
+177 KKIVKPLKL

-198 DVVGGHDN
+198 DIVGGHDN
-206 LFGLPVEK
+206 IFGLPVVK
-214 KAVNNDDKEWDAVSA
+214 RAVSNDDKEWDAVSA
-229 TGIVSDAKDMGN
+229 TGIISDAKDMGN

-246 LAAGGK
+246 LAAGGQ

-271 TIFETKGT
+271 TIFGTNGT
-279 SSLGWIKTT
+279 SSLGWIKTK

-396 VIKTIFD
+396 IVKTVVD
-403 LIIHIALPIV
+403 VIIHIALPIV
-413 IYQYVP
+413 IYQFVP
-419 VVVENVLGESLDSWF
+419 VIIENVLGNSLGSWF

-447 MVVEAILL
+447 LIVDAILL
-455 IGIPIK
+455 IGVPVK
-461 IIAAIVAKKKGPFDE
+461 IIAAIVAMKKGPVDE
-476 YEEDAADGYIEEA
+476 DEEMAEDELFENLGDDAEKSD
-489 AAAMEDNDKASD
+489 EDK
-501 VDTDSE
+501 
-507 KTAAEEETESDSKSD
+507 EEETEQITSDDVKQQESDETSEKSEKNEDENSDGSNDIADKDGKTITDISETEQGVSDDDNAEISDSKQDMS
-522 AGDDEKPVAAEDSEK
+522 ELENVTEEIAA
-537 ASDADSEKT
+537 
-546 AAEEDTESDKK
+546 AAEEDDDIENVETKNDISETES
-557 SDAGDD
+557 SDEQA
-563 EKPVAAEDSEKASDA
+563 DA
-578 DIEKTAAEEDTESDS
+578 LKTQD
-593 KSDADDDGKSVT
+593 
-605 TAEPEDSGKTPRW
+605 
-618 NMDTDEAAATVEE
+618 
-631 KAESDTEDKIKE
+631 
-643 DEKVKAPEEVVK
+643 EVVK
-655 EFKTRKNKKT
+655 EFKTRSGKNKKT
-665 EEYESSFEREAVK
+665 EEYESSFEREVVK
-678 ALENDNL
+678 ALETGEHENSDDTND
-685 EKQYE
+685 
-690 TDEEL
+690 EL
-695 SSIKSESDMQT
+695 KDIKSDSQMKT
-706 AVPKLKKKYHPQ
+706 AVPKIKKRYSPQ

-723 KIVIEPDD
+723 KIVVEPDD
-731 DLDN
+731 NLDN

>member
-1 MQKRILAIMLAF
+1 MQKKVLTFMLAF
-13 MLSLSFVTTASAMGY
+13 VLSLSFVTTASAMGY

-40 LSNAKIPGGSISIV
+40 LSNAKIPGGSVSIV

-91 LADSKKLALDTNVSE
+91 LADSKKLKLDTSVSE

-112 GNVDVTVE
+112 GNSDVTVE

-126 SGYAATQS
+126 SGYTAEQS
-134 IKDGK
+134 IKGDR
-139 IPAPSG
+139 IPAPDG
-145 KKGEYQDARIN
+145 KKGEYKDARIN
-156 YAILGKVVEA
+156 YAILGKIVEA
-166 VSGKDYSEYIQ
+166 VSESDYSEYIQ
-177 NKISKPLGL
+177 KKIVKPLKL

-198 DVVGGHDN
+198 DIVGGHDN
-206 LFGLPVEK
+206 IFGLPVAK
-214 KAVNNDDKEWDAVSA
+214 RAVSNDDKEWDAVSA
-229 TGIVSDAKDMGN
+229 TGIVSNAKDMGN

-246 LAAGGK
+246 LAAGGQ
-252 TLSYDQI
+252 TLSYNQI

-271 TIFETKGT
+271 TIFGTNGT
-279 SSLGWIKTT
+279 SSLGWIKTK
-288 VGKQDVYYV
+288 VGKQYVYYV

-318 TMLFDTSDVISG
+318 AMLFDTSDVISG

-396 VIKTIFD
+396 IVKTIVD
-403 LIIHIALPIV
+403 VVVHIALPIV
-413 IYQYVP
+413 IYQFVP
-419 VVVENVLGESLDSWF
+419 VIIENVLGNSLGSWF

-447 MVVEAILL
+447 LIVDAILL
-455 IGIPIK
+455 IGVPVK
-461 IIAAIVAKKKGPFDE
+461 VIAAIVAMKKGPVDE
-476 YEEDAADGYIEEA
+476 DEEMAEDELFENLGDDAEKSD
-489 AAAMEDNDKASD
+489 EDK
-501 VDTDSE
+501 
-507 KTAAEEETESDSKSD
+507 EEETEQITSDDVKQQESDETSEKSEKNEDENLDGSNDIADKDGKTITDISETEQGVSDDDNAEISDSKQDIS
-522 AGDDEKPVAAEDSEK
+522 ELENVTEEIAA
-537 ASDADSEKT
+537 
-546 AAEEDTESDKK
+546 AAEEDDDIENVETKNDISETESQDEQA
-557 SDAGDD
+557 DAL
-563 EKPVAAEDSEKASDA
+563 
-578 DIEKTAAEEDTESDS
+578 KTQD
-593 KSDADDDGKSVT
+593 
-605 TAEPEDSGKTPRW
+605 
-618 NMDTDEAAATVEE
+618 
-631 KAESDTEDKIKE
+631 
-643 DEKVKAPEEVVK
+643 EVVK
-655 EFKTRKNKKT
+655 EFKTRSGKNKKT

-678 ALENDNL
+678 ALE
-685 EKQYE
+685 
-690 TDEEL
+690 TDEHENSDDTNDEL
-695 SSIKSESDMQT
+695 KDIKSDSQMQT
-706 AVPKLKKKYHPQ
+706 AVPKIKKRYNPQ

-723 KIVIEPDD
+723 KIVVEPDD

>member
-1 MQKRILAIMLAF
+1 MQKKVLTFMLAF
-13 MLSLSFVTTASAMGY
+13 VLSLSFVTTASAMGY

-40 LSNAKIPGGSISIV
+40 LSNAKIPGGSVSIV

-91 LADSKKLALDTNVSE
+91 LADSKKLKLDTSVSE

-112 GNVDVTVE
+112 GNSDVTVE

-126 SGYAATQS
+126 SGYTAEQS
-134 IKDGK
+134 IKGDR
-139 IPAPSG
+139 IPAPDG
-145 KKGEYQDARIN
+145 KKGEYKDARIN
-156 YAILGKVVEA
+156 YAILGKIVEA
-166 VSGKDYSEYIQ
+166 VSESDYSEYIQ
-177 NKISKPLGL
+177 KKIVKPLKL

-198 DVVGGHDN
+198 DIVGGHDN
-206 LFGLPVEK
+206 IFGLPVAK
-214 KAVNNDDKEWDAVSA
+214 RAVSNDDKEWDAVSA

-246 LAAGGK
+246 LAAGGQ
-252 TLSYDQI
+252 TLSYNQI

-271 TIFETKGT
+271 TIFGTNGT
-279 SSLGWIKTT
+279 SSLGWIKTK

-318 TMLFDTSDVISG
+318 AMLFDTSDVISG

-396 VIKTIFD
+396 IVKTIVD
-403 LIIHIALPIV
+403 VVVHIALPIV
-413 IYQYVP
+413 IYQFVP
-419 VVVENVLGESLDSWF
+419 VIIENVLGNSLGSWF

-447 MVVEAILL
+447 LIVDVILL
-455 IGIPIK
+455 IGVPVK
-461 IIAAIVAKKKGPFDE
+461 VIAAIIAMKKGPVDE
-476 YEEDAADGYIEEA
+476 DEEMAEDELFENLGDDAEKSD
-489 AAAMEDNDKASD
+489 EDK
-501 VDTDSE
+501 
-507 KTAAEEETESDSKSD
+507 EEETEQITSDDVKQQESDETSEKSEKNEDENLDGSNDIADKDGKTITDISETEQGVSDDDNAEISDSKQDIS
-522 AGDDEKPVAAEDSEK
+522 ELENVTEEIAA
-537 ASDADSEKT
+537 
-546 AAEEDTESDKK
+546 AAEEDDDIENVETKNDISETESQDEQA
-557 SDAGDD
+557 DAL
-563 EKPVAAEDSEKASDA
+563 
-578 DIEKTAAEEDTESDS
+578 KTQD
-593 KSDADDDGKSVT
+593 
-605 TAEPEDSGKTPRW
+605 
-618 NMDTDEAAATVEE
+618 
-631 KAESDTEDKIKE
+631 
-643 DEKVKAPEEVVK
+643 EVVK
-655 EFKTRKNKKT
+655 EFKTRSGKNKKT

-678 ALENDNL
+678 ALE
-685 EKQYE
+685 
-690 TDEEL
+690 TDEHENSDDTNDEL
-695 SSIKSESDMQT
+695 KDIKSDSQMQT
-706 AVPKLKKKYHPQ
+706 AVPKIKKRYNPQ

-723 KIVIEPDD
+723 KIVVEPDD

>member
-1 MQKRILAIMLAF
+1 MQKKVLTFMLAF
-13 MLSLSFVTTASAMGY
+13 VLSLSFVTTASAMGY

-40 LSNAKIPGGSISIV
+40 LSNAKIPGGSVSIV

-91 LADSKKLALDTNVSE
+91 LADSKKLKLDTSVSE

-112 GNVDVTVE
+112 GNSDVTVE

-126 SGYAATQS
+126 SGYTAEQS
-134 IKDGK
+134 IKGDR
-139 IPAPSG
+139 IPAPDG
-145 KKGEYQDARIN
+145 KKGEYKDARIN
-156 YAILGKVVEA
+156 YAILGKIVEA
-166 VSGKDYSEYIQ
+166 VSESDYSEYIQ
-177 NKISKPLGL
+177 KKIVKPLKL

-198 DVVGGHDN
+198 DIVGGHDN
-206 LFGLPVEK
+206 IFGLPVAK
-214 KAVNNDDKEWDAVSA
+214 RAVSNDDKEWDAVSA

-246 LAAGGK
+246 LAAGGQ

-271 TIFETKGT
+271 TIFGTNGT
-279 SSLGWIKTT
+279 SSLGWIKTK

-318 TMLFDTSDVISG
+318 AMLFDTSDVISG

-396 VIKTIFD
+396 IVKTIVD
-403 LIIHIALPIV
+403 VVVHIALPIV
-413 IYQYVP
+413 IYQFVP
-419 VVVENVLGESLDSWF
+419 VIIENVLGNSLGSWF

-447 MVVEAILL
+447 LIVDAILL
-455 IGIPIK
+455 IGVPVK
-461 IIAAIVAKKKGPFDE
+461 VIAAIVAMKKGPVDE
-476 YEEDAADGYIEEA
+476 DEEMAEDELFENLGDDAEKSDEDKEEKT
-489 AAAMEDNDKASD
+489 EQITSD
-501 VDTDSE
+501 DVKQQESDETSE
-507 KTAAEEETESDSKSD
+507 KSEKNEDENLDGSNDIADKDGKTITDISETEQGVS
-522 AGDDEKPVAAEDSEK
+522 
-537 ASDADSEKT
+537 
-546 AAEEDTESDKK
+546 
-557 SDAGDD
+557 
-563 EKPVAAEDSEKASDA
+563 
-578 DIEKTAAEEDTESDS
+578 
-593 KSDADDDGKSVT
+593 DDDN
-605 TAEPEDSGKTPRW
+605 A
-618 NMDTDEAAATVEE
+618 
-631 KAESDTEDKIKE
+631 
-643 DEKVKAPEEVVK
+643 
-655 EFKTRKNKKT
+655 
-665 EEYESSFEREAVK
+665 
-678 ALENDNL
+678 
-685 EKQYE
+685 
-690 TDEEL
+690 
-695 SSIKSESDMQT
+695 
-706 AVPKLKKKYHPQ
+706 
-718 KGMPV
+718 
-723 KIVIEPDD
+723 
-731 DLDN
+731 

>member
-1 MQKRILAIMLAF
+1 MQKKVLTFMLAF
-13 MLSLSFVTTASAMGY
+13 VLSLSFVTTASAMGY

-40 LSNAKIPGGSISIV
+40 LSNAKIPGGSVSIV

-91 LADSKKLALDTNVSE
+91 LADSKKLKLDTSVSE

-112 GNVDVTVE
+112 GNSDVTVE

-126 SGYAATQS
+126 SGYTAEQS
-134 IKDGK
+134 IKGDR
-139 IPAPSG
+139 IPAPDG
-145 KKGEYQDARIN
+145 KKGEYKDARIN
-156 YAILGKVVEA
+156 YAILGKIVEA
-166 VSGKDYSEYIQ
+166 VSESDYSEYIQ
-177 NKISKPLGL
+177 KKIVKPLKL

-198 DVVGGHDN
+198 DIVGGHDN
-206 LFGLPVEK
+206 IFGLPVAK
-214 KAVNNDDKEWDAVSA
+214 RAVSNDDKEWDAVSA
-229 TGIVSDAKDMGN
+229 TGIVSNAKDMGN

-246 LAAGGK
+246 LAAGGQ
-252 TLSYDQI
+252 TLSYNQI

-271 TIFETKGT
+271 TIFGTNGT
-279 SSLGWIKTT
+279 SSLGWIKTK

-318 TMLFDTSDVISG
+318 AMLFDTSDVISG

-396 VIKTIFD
+396 IVKTIVD
-403 LIIHIALPIV
+403 VVVHIALPIV
-413 IYQYVP
+413 IYQFVP
-419 VVVENVLGESLDSWF
+419 VIIENVLGNSLGSWF

-447 MVVEAILL
+447 LIVDVILL
-455 IGIPIK
+455 IGVPVK
-461 IIAAIVAKKKGPFDE
+461 VIAAIIAMKKGPVDE
-476 YEEDAADGYIEEA
+476 DEEMAEDELFENLGDDAEKSD
-489 AAAMEDNDKASD
+489 EDK
-501 VDTDSE
+501 
-507 KTAAEEETESDSKSD
+507 EEETEQITSDDVKQQESDETSEKSEKNEDENLDGSNDIADKDGKTITDISETEQGVSDDDNAEISDSKQDIS
-522 AGDDEKPVAAEDSEK
+522 ELENVTEEIAA
-537 ASDADSEKT
+537 
-546 AAEEDTESDKK
+546 AAEEDDDIENVETKNDISETESQDEQA
-557 SDAGDD
+557 DAL
-563 EKPVAAEDSEKASDA
+563 
-578 DIEKTAAEEDTESDS
+578 KTQD
-593 KSDADDDGKSVT
+593 
-605 TAEPEDSGKTPRW
+605 
-618 NMDTDEAAATVEE
+618 
-631 KAESDTEDKIKE
+631 
-643 DEKVKAPEEVVK
+643 EVVK
-655 EFKTRKNKKT
+655 EFKTRSGKNKKT

-678 ALENDNL
+678 ALE
-685 EKQYE
+685 
-690 TDEEL
+690 TDEHENSDDTNDEL
-695 SSIKSESDMQT
+695 KDIKSDSQMQT
-706 AVPKLKKKYHPQ
+706 AVPKIKKRYNPQ

-723 KIVIEPDD
+723 KIVVEPDD

>member
-1 MQKRILAIMLAF
+1 MQKKVLTFMLAF
-13 MLSLSFVTTASAMGY
+13 VLSLSFVTTASAMGY

-40 LSNAKIPGGSISIV
+40 LSNAKIPGGSVSIV

-91 LADSKKLALDTNVSE
+91 LADSKKLKLDTSVSE

-112 GNVDVTVE
+112 GNSDVTVE

-126 SGYAATQS
+126 SGYTAEQS
-134 IKDGK
+134 IKGDR
-139 IPAPSG
+139 IPAPDG
-145 KKGEYQDARIN
+145 KKGEYKDARIN
-156 YAILGKVVEA
+156 YAILGKIVEA
-166 VSGKDYSEYIQ
+166 VSESDYSEYIQ
-177 NKISKPLGL
+177 KKIVKPLKL

-198 DVVGGHDN
+198 DIVGGHDN
-206 LFGLPVEK
+206 IFGLPVAK
-214 KAVNNDDKEWDAVSA
+214 RAVSNDDKEWDAVSA
-229 TGIVSDAKDMGN
+229 TGIVSNAKDMGN

-246 LAAGGK
+246 LAAGGQ
-252 TLSYDQI
+252 TLSYNQI

-271 TIFETKGT
+271 TIFGTNGT
-279 SSLGWIKTT
+279 SSLGWIKTK

-304 ISAAFLVPGQDVGI
+304 ISAAFLVPGLDVGI
-318 TMLFDTSDVISG
+318 AMLFDTSDVISG

-396 VIKTIFD
+396 IVKTIVD
-403 LIIHIALPIV
+403 VVVHIALPIV
-413 IYQYVP
+413 IYQFVP
-419 VVVENVLGESLDSWF
+419 VIIENVLGNSLGSWF

-447 MVVEAILL
+447 LIVDVILL
-455 IGIPIK
+455 IGVPVK
-461 IIAAIVAKKKGPFDE
+461 VIAAIIAMKKGPVDE
-476 YEEDAADGYIEEA
+476 DEEMAEDELFENLGDDAEKSD
-489 AAAMEDNDKASD
+489 EDK
-501 VDTDSE
+501 
-507 KTAAEEETESDSKSD
+507 EEETEQITSDDVKQQESDETSEKSEKNEDENLDGSNDIADKDGKTITDISETEQGVSDDDNAEISDSKQDMS
-522 AGDDEKPVAAEDSEK
+522 ELENVTEEIAA
-537 ASDADSEKT
+537 
-546 AAEEDTESDKK
+546 AAEEDDDIENVETKNDISETESQDEQA
-557 SDAGDD
+557 DAL
-563 EKPVAAEDSEKASDA
+563 
-578 DIEKTAAEEDTESDS
+578 KTQD
-593 KSDADDDGKSVT
+593 
-605 TAEPEDSGKTPRW
+605 
-618 NMDTDEAAATVEE
+618 
-631 KAESDTEDKIKE
+631 
-643 DEKVKAPEEVVK
+643 EVVK
-655 EFKTRKNKKT
+655 EFKTRSGKNKKT

-678 ALENDNL
+678 ALE
-685 EKQYE
+685 
-690 TDEEL
+690 TDEHENSDDTNDEL
-695 SSIKSESDMQT
+695 KDIKSDSQMQT
-706 AVPKLKKKYHPQ
+706 AVPKIKKRYNPQ

-723 KIVIEPDD
+723 KIVVEPDD

>member
-1 MQKRILAIMLAF
+1 MQKKVLTFMLAF
-13 MLSLSFVTTASAMGY
+13 VLSLSFVTTASAMGY

-40 LSNAKIPGGSISIV
+40 LSNAKIPGGSVSIV

-91 LADSKKLALDTNVSE
+91 LADSKKLKLDTSVSE

-112 GNVDVTVE
+112 GNSDVTVE

-126 SGYAATQS
+126 SGYTAEQS
-134 IKDGK
+134 IKGDR
-139 IPAPSG
+139 IPAQDG
-145 KKGEYQDARIN
+145 KKGEYKDARIN
-156 YAILGKVVEA
+156 YAILGKIVEA
-166 VSGKDYSEYIQ
+166 VSESDYSEYIQ
-177 NKISKPLGL
+177 KKIVKPLKL

-198 DVVGGHDN
+198 DIVGGHDN
-206 LFGLPVEK
+206 IFGLPVAK
-214 KAVNNDDKEWDAVSA
+214 RAVSNDDKEWDAVSA

-246 LAAGGK
+246 LAAGGQ

-271 TIFETKGT
+271 TIFGTNGT
-279 SSLGWIKTT
+279 SSLGWIKTK

-318 TMLFDTSDVISG
+318 AMLFDTSDVISG

-396 VIKTIFD
+396 IVKTIVD
-403 LIIHIALPIV
+403 VVVHIALPIV
-413 IYQYVP
+413 IYQFVP
-419 VVVENVLGESLDSWF
+419 VIIENVLGNSLGSWF

-447 MVVEAILL
+447 LIVDAILL
-455 IGIPIK
+455 IGVPVK
-461 IIAAIVAKKKGPFDE
+461 VIAAIVAMKKGPVDE
-476 YEEDAADGYIEEA
+476 DEEMAEDELFENLGDDAEKSDEDKEEKT
-489 AAAMEDNDKASD
+489 EQITSD
-501 VDTDSE
+501 DVKQQESDETSE
-507 KTAAEEETESDSKSD
+507 KSEKNEDENLDGSNDIADKDGKTITDISETEQGVSDDDNAEISDSKQDIS
-522 AGDDEKPVAAEDSEK
+522 ELENVTEEIAA
-537 ASDADSEKT
+537 
-546 AAEEDTESDKK
+546 AAEEDDDIENVETKNDISETESQDEQA
-557 SDAGDD
+557 DAL
-563 EKPVAAEDSEKASDA
+563 
-578 DIEKTAAEEDTESDS
+578 KTQD
-593 KSDADDDGKSVT
+593 
-605 TAEPEDSGKTPRW
+605 
-618 NMDTDEAAATVEE
+618 
-631 KAESDTEDKIKE
+631 
-643 DEKVKAPEEVVK
+643 EVVK
-655 EFKTRKNKKT
+655 EFKTRSGKNKKT

-678 ALENDNL
+678 ALE
-685 EKQYE
+685 
-690 TDEEL
+690 TDEHENSDDTNDEL
-695 SSIKSESDMQT
+695 KDIKSDSQMQT
-706 AVPKLKKKYHPQ
+706 AVPKIKKRYSPQ

-723 KIVIEPDD
+723 KIVVEPDD
-731 DLDN
+731 NLDN

>member
-1 MQKRILAIMLAF
+1 MQKKVLTFMLAF
-13 MLSLSFVTTASAMGY
+13 VLSLSFVTTASAMGY

-40 LSNAKIPGGSISIV
+40 LSNAKIPGGSVSIV

-91 LADSKKLALDTNVSE
+91 LADSKKLKLDTSVSE

-112 GNVDVTVE
+112 GNSDVTVE

-126 SGYAATQS
+126 SGYTAEQS
-134 IKDGK
+134 IKGDR
-139 IPAPSG
+139 IPAPDG
-145 KKGEYQDARIN
+145 KKGEYKDARIN
-156 YAILGKVVEA
+156 YAILGKIVEA
-166 VSGKDYSEYIQ
+166 VSESGYSEYIQ
-177 NKISKPLGL
+177 KKIVKPLKL

-198 DVVGGHDN
+198 DIVGGHDN
-206 LFGLPVEK
+206 IFGLPVAK
-214 KAVNNDDKEWDAVSA
+214 RAVSNDDKEWDAVSA
-229 TGIVSDAKDMGN
+229 TGIVSNAKDMGN

-246 LAAGGK
+246 LAAGGQ
-252 TLSYDQI
+252 TLSYNQI

-271 TIFETKGT
+271 TIFGTNGT
-279 SSLGWIKTT
+279 SSLGWIKTK

-318 TMLFDTSDVISG
+318 AMLFDTSDVISG

-396 VIKTIFD
+396 IVKTVVD
-403 LIIHIALPIV
+403 VIIHIALPIV
-413 IYQYVP
+413 IYQFVP
-419 VVVENVLGESLDSWF
+419 VIIENVLGNSLGSWF

-447 MVVEAILL
+447 LIVDAILL
-455 IGIPIK
+455 IGVPVK
-461 IIAAIVAKKKGPFDE
+461 IIAAIVAMKKGPVDE
-476 YEEDAADGYIEEA
+476 DEEMAEDELFENLGDDAEKSD
-489 AAAMEDNDKASD
+489 EDK
-501 VDTDSE
+501 
-507 KTAAEEETESDSKSD
+507 EEETEQITSDDVKQQESDETSEKSEKNEDENSDGSNDIADKDGKTITDISETEQGVSDDDNAEISDSKQDMS
-522 AGDDEKPVAAEDSEK
+522 ELENVTEEIAA
-537 ASDADSEKT
+537 
-546 AAEEDTESDKK
+546 AAEEDDDIENVETKNDISETESPDEQA
-557 SDAGDD
+557 DAL
-563 EKPVAAEDSEKASDA
+563 
-578 DIEKTAAEEDTESDS
+578 KTQD
-593 KSDADDDGKSVT
+593 
-605 TAEPEDSGKTPRW
+605 
-618 NMDTDEAAATVEE
+618 
-631 KAESDTEDKIKE
+631 
-643 DEKVKAPEEVVK
+643 EVVK
-655 EFKTRKNKKT
+655 EFKTRSGKNKKT

-678 ALENDNL
+678 ALETGEHENSDDTND
-685 EKQYE
+685 
-690 TDEEL
+690 EL
-695 SSIKSESDMQT
+695 KDIKSDSQMKT
-706 AVPKLKKKYHPQ
+706 AVPKIKKRYSPQ

-723 KIVIEPDD
+723 KIVVEPDD
-731 DLDN
+731 NLDN

>member
-1 MQKRILAIMLAF
+1 MQKKVLTFMLAF
-13 MLSLSFVTTASAMGY
+13 VLSLSFVTTASAMGY

-40 LSNAKIPGGSISIV
+40 LSNAKIPGGSVSIV

-91 LADSKKLALDTNVSE
+91 LADSKKLKLDTSVSE

-112 GNVDVTVE
+112 GNSDVTVE

-126 SGYAATQS
+126 SGYTAEQS
-134 IKDGK
+134 IKGDR
-139 IPAPSG
+139 IPAPDG
-145 KKGEYQDARIN
+145 KKGEYKDARIN
-156 YAILGKVVEA
+156 YAILGKIVEA
-166 VSGKDYSEYIQ
+166 VSESDYSEYIQ
-177 NKISKPLGL
+177 KKIVKPLKL

-198 DVVGGHDN
+198 DIVGGHDN
-206 LFGLPVEK
+206 IFGLPVAK
-214 KAVNNDDKEWDAVSA
+214 RAVSNDDKEWDAVSA

-246 LAAGGK
+246 LVAGGQ

-271 TIFETKGT
+271 TIFGTNGT
-279 SSLGWIKTT
+279 SSLGWIKTK

-318 TMLFDTSDVISG
+318 AMLFDTSDVISG

-396 VIKTIFD
+396 IVKTIVD
-403 LIIHIALPIV
+403 VVVHIALPIV
-413 IYQYVP
+413 IYQFVP
-419 VVVENVLGESLDSWF
+419 VIIENVLGNSLGSWF

-447 MVVEAILL
+447 LIVDAILL
-455 IGIPIK
+455 IGVPVK
-461 IIAAIVAKKKGPFDE
+461 VIAAIVAMKKGPVDE
-476 YEEDAADGYIEEA
+476 DEEMAEDELFENLGDDAEKSDEDKEEKT
-489 AAAMEDNDKASD
+489 EQITSD
-501 VDTDSE
+501 DVKQQESDETSE
-507 KTAAEEETESDSKSD
+507 KSEKNEDENLDGSNDIADKDGKTITDISETEQGVSDDDNAEISDSKQDIS
-522 AGDDEKPVAAEDSEK
+522 ELENVTEEIAA
-537 ASDADSEKT
+537 
-546 AAEEDTESDKK
+546 AAEEDDDIENVETKNDISETESQDEQA
-557 SDAGDD
+557 DAL
-563 EKPVAAEDSEKASDA
+563 
-578 DIEKTAAEEDTESDS
+578 KTQD
-593 KSDADDDGKSVT
+593 
-605 TAEPEDSGKTPRW
+605 
-618 NMDTDEAAATVEE
+618 
-631 KAESDTEDKIKE
+631 
-643 DEKVKAPEEVVK
+643 EVVK
-655 EFKTRKNKKT
+655 EFKTRSGKNKKT

-678 ALENDNL
+678 ALE
-685 EKQYE
+685 
-690 TDEEL
+690 TDEHENSDDTNDEL
-695 SSIKSESDMQT
+695 KDIKSDSQMQT
-706 AVPKLKKKYHPQ
+706 AVPKIKKRYSPQ

-723 KIVIEPDD
+723 KIVVEPDD
-731 DLDN
+731 NLDN

>member
-1 MQKRILAIMLAF
+1 MQKKVLTFMLAF
-13 MLSLSFVTTASAMGY
+13 VLSLSFVTTASAMGY

-40 LSNAKIPGGSISIV
+40 LSNAKIPGGSVSIV

-91 LADSKKLALDTNVSE
+91 LADSKKLKLDTSVSE

-112 GNVDVTVE
+112 GNSDVTVE

-126 SGYAATQS
+126 SGYTAEQS
-134 IKDGK
+134 IKGDR
-139 IPAPSG
+139 IPAPDG
-145 KKGEYQDARIN
+145 KKGEYKDARIN
-156 YAILGKVVEA
+156 YAILGKIVEA
-166 VSGKDYSEYIQ
+166 VSESDYSEYIQ
-177 NKISKPLGL
+177 KKIVKPLKL

-198 DVVGGHDN
+198 DIVGGHDN
-206 LFGLPVEK
+206 IFGLPVAK
-214 KAVNNDDKEWDAVSA
+214 RAVSNGDKEWDAVSA

-246 LAAGGK
+246 LAAGGQ

-271 TIFETKGT
+271 TIFGTNGT
-279 SSLGWIKTT
+279 SSLGWIKTK

-318 TMLFDTSDVISG
+318 AMLFDTSDVISG

-396 VIKTIFD
+396 IVKTIVD
-403 LIIHIALPIV
+403 VVVHIALPIV
-413 IYQYVP
+413 IYQFVP
-419 VVVENVLGESLDSWF
+419 VIIENVLGNSLGSWF

-447 MVVEAILL
+447 LIVDAILL
-455 IGIPIK
+455 IGVPVK
-461 IIAAIVAKKKGPFDE
+461 VIAAIVAMKKGPVDE
-476 YEEDAADGYIEEA
+476 DEEMAEDELFENLGDDAEKSDEDKEEKT
-489 AAAMEDNDKASD
+489 EQITSD
-501 VDTDSE
+501 DVKQQESDETSE
-507 KTAAEEETESDSKSD
+507 KSEKNEDENLDGSNDIADKDGKTITDISETEQGVSDDDNAEISDSKQDIS
-522 AGDDEKPVAAEDSEK
+522 ELENVTEEIAA
-537 ASDADSEKT
+537 
-546 AAEEDTESDKK
+546 AAEEDDDIENVETKNDISETESQDEQA
-557 SDAGDD
+557 DAL
-563 EKPVAAEDSEKASDA
+563 
-578 DIEKTAAEEDTESDS
+578 KTQD
-593 KSDADDDGKSVT
+593 
-605 TAEPEDSGKTPRW
+605 
-618 NMDTDEAAATVEE
+618 
-631 KAESDTEDKIKE
+631 
-643 DEKVKAPEEVVK
+643 EVVK
-655 EFKTRKNKKT
+655 EFKTRSGKNKKT

-678 ALENDNL
+678 ALE
-685 EKQYE
+685 
-690 TDEEL
+690 TDEHENSDDTNDEL
-695 SSIKSESDMQT
+695 KDIKSDSQMQT
-706 AVPKLKKKYHPQ
+706 AVPKIKKRYSPQ

-723 KIVIEPDD
+723 KIVVEPDD
-731 DLDN
+731 NLDN

>member
-1 MQKRILAIMLAF
+1 MQKKVLTFMLAF
-13 MLSLSFVTTASAMGY
+13 VLSLSFVTTASAMGY

-40 LSNAKIPGGSISIV
+40 LSNAKIPGGYVSIV

-91 LADSKKLALDTNVSE
+91 LADSKKLKLDTSVSE

-112 GNVDVTVE
+112 GNSDVTVE

-126 SGYAATQS
+126 SGYTAEQS
-134 IKDGK
+134 IKGDR
-139 IPAPSG
+139 IPAPDG
-145 KKGEYQDARIN
+145 KKGEYKDARIN
-156 YAILGKVVEA
+156 YAILGKIVEA
-166 VSGKDYSEYIQ
+166 VSESDYSEYIQ
-177 NKISKPLGL
+177 KKIVKPLKL

-198 DVVGGHDN
+198 DIVGGHDN
-206 LFGLPVEK
+206 IFGLPVAK
-214 KAVNNDDKEWDAVSA
+214 RAVSNDDKEWDAVSA

-246 LAAGGK
+246 LAAGGQ
-252 TLSYDQI
+252 TLSYNQI

-271 TIFETKGT
+271 TIFGTNGT
-279 SSLGWIKTT
+279 SSLGWIKTK

-318 TMLFDTSDVISG
+318 AMLFDTSDVISG

-396 VIKTIFD
+396 IVKTVVD
-403 LIIHIALPIV
+403 VVVHIALPIV
-413 IYQYVP
+413 IYQFVP
-419 VVVENVLGESLDSWF
+419 VIIENVLGNSLGSWF

-447 MVVEAILL
+447 LIVDAILL
-455 IGIPIK
+455 IGVPVK
-461 IIAAIVAKKKGPFDE
+461 VIAAIVAMKKGPVDE
-476 YEEDAADGYIEEA
+476 DEEMPEDELFENLGDDAEKSDEDKEEKTEQITVDDVKQQESDETSEKSEKNGDENSDGSDDIADKTNADISETEQGVSDDDNAEISGSKQDMSELENVSEEIAATAEEDDDIENVETK
-489 AAAMEDNDKASD
+489 NDIS
-501 VDTDSE
+501 
-507 KTAAEEETESDSKSD
+507 ETESSD
-522 AGDDEKPVAAEDSEK
+522 EQA
-537 ASDADSEKT
+537 DALKT
-546 AAEEDTESDKK
+546 QD
-557 SDAGDD
+557 
-563 EKPVAAEDSEKASDA
+563 
-578 DIEKTAAEEDTESDS
+578 
-593 KSDADDDGKSVT
+593 
-605 TAEPEDSGKTPRW
+605 
-618 NMDTDEAAATVEE
+618 
-631 KAESDTEDKIKE
+631 
-643 DEKVKAPEEVVK
+643 EVVK
-655 EFKTRKNKKT
+655 EFKTRSGKNKKT

-678 ALENDNL
+678 ALETGEHENSDDTND
-685 EKQYE
+685 
-690 TDEEL
+690 EL
-695 SSIKSESDMQT
+695 KDIKSDSQMKT
-706 AVPKLKKKYHPQ
+706 AVPKIKKRYSPQ

-723 KIVIEPDD
+723 KIVVEPDD
-731 DLDN
+731 NLDN

>member
-1 MQKRILAIMLAF
+1 MQKKVLTFMLAF
-13 MLSLSFVTTASAMGY
+13 VLSLSFVTTASAMGY

-40 LSNAKIPGGSISIV
+40 LSNAKIPGGSVSIV

-91 LADSKKLALDTNVSE
+91 LADSKKLKLDTSVSD

-112 GNVDVTVE
+112 GNSDVTVE

-126 SGYAATQS
+126 SGYTAEQS
-134 IKDGK
+134 IKGDR
-139 IPAPSG
+139 IPAPDG
-145 KKGEYQDARIN
+145 KKGEYKDARIN
-156 YAILGKVVEA
+156 YAILGKIVEA
-166 VSGKDYSEYIQ
+166 VSESDYSEYIQ
-177 NKISKPLGL
+177 KKIVKPLKL

-198 DVVGGHDN
+198 DIVGGHDN
-206 LFGLPVEK
+206 IFGLPVTK
-214 KAVNNDDKEWDAVSA
+214 RAVSNDDKEWDAVSA

-246 LAAGGK
+246 LAAGGQ

-271 TIFETKGT
+271 TIFGTNGT
-279 SSLGWIKTT
+279 SSLGWIKTK

-318 TMLFDTSDVISG
+318 AMLFDTSDVISG

-396 VIKTIFD
+396 IVKTIVD
-403 LIIHIALPIV
+403 VVVHIALPIV
-413 IYQYVP
+413 IYQFVP
-419 VVVENVLGESLDSWF
+419 VIIENVLGNSLGSWF

-447 MVVEAILL
+447 LIVDAILL
-455 IGIPIK
+455 IGVPVK
-461 IIAAIVAKKKGPFDE
+461 VIAAIVAMKKGPVDE
-476 YEEDAADGYIEEA
+476 DEEMPEDELFENLGDDAEKSDEDKEEKT
-489 AAAMEDNDKASD
+489 EQITSD
-501 VDTDSE
+501 DVKQQESDETSE
-507 KTAAEEETESDSKSD
+507 KSEKNGDENSDGSDDIADKTNADISETEQGVSDDDNAEISGSKQDMS
-522 AGDDEKPVAAEDSEK
+522 ELENVSEEIAA
-537 ASDADSEKT
+537 
-546 AAEEDTESDKK
+546 AAEEDDDIENVETKNDISETES
-557 SDAGDD
+557 SDEQA
-563 EKPVAAEDSEKASDA
+563 DA
-578 DIEKTAAEEDTESDS
+578 LKTQD
-593 KSDADDDGKSVT
+593 
-605 TAEPEDSGKTPRW
+605 
-618 NMDTDEAAATVEE
+618 
-631 KAESDTEDKIKE
+631 
-643 DEKVKAPEEVVK
+643 EVVK
-655 EFKTRKNKKT
+655 EFKTRSGKNKKT

-678 ALENDNL
+678 ALETGEHENSDDTND
-685 EKQYE
+685 
-690 TDEEL
+690 EL
-695 SSIKSESDMQT
+695 KDIKSDSQMKT
-706 AVPKLKKKYHPQ
+706 AVPKIKKRYSPQ

-723 KIVIEPDD
+723 KIVVEPDD
-731 DLDN
+731 NLDN

>member
-1 MQKRILAIMLAF
+1 MQKKVLTFMLAF
-13 MLSLSFVTTASAMGY
+13 VLSLSFVTTASAMGY

-40 LSNAKIPGGSISIV
+40 LSNAKIPGGSVSIV

-91 LADSKKLALDTNVSE
+91 LADSKKLKLDTSVSE

-112 GNVDVTVE
+112 GNSDVTVE

-126 SGYAATQS
+126 SGYTAEQS
-134 IKDGK
+134 IKGDR
-139 IPAPSG
+139 IPAPDG
-145 KKGEYQDARIN
+145 KKGEYKDARIN
-156 YAILGKVVEA
+156 YAILGKIVEA
-166 VSGKDYSEYIQ
+166 VSESDYSEYIQ
-177 NKISKPLGL
+177 KKIVKPLKL

-198 DVVGGHDN
+198 DIVGGHDN
-206 LFGLPVEK
+206 IFGLPVAK
-214 KAVNNDDKEWDAVSA
+214 RAVSNDDKEWDAVSA

-246 LAAGGK
+246 LAAGGQ

-271 TIFETKGT
+271 TIFGTNGT
-279 SSLGWIKTT
+279 SSLGWIKTK

-318 TMLFDTSDVISG
+318 AMLFDTSDVISG

-350 RTIDSKAVMMPHI
+350 RTIDSKAVMIPHI

-396 VIKTIFD
+396 IVKTIVD
-403 LIIHIALPIV
+403 VVVHIALPIV
-413 IYQYVP
+413 IYQFVP
-419 VVVENVLGESLDSWF
+419 VIIENVLGNSLGSWF

-447 MVVEAILL
+447 LIVDAILL
-455 IGIPIK
+455 IGVPIK
-461 IIAAIVAKKKGPFDE
+461 VIAAIVAMKKGPVDE
-476 YEEDAADGYIEEA
+476 DEEMPEDELFENLGDDAEKSDEDKEEKTEQITSDDVKQQESDETSEKSEKNGDENSDGSDDIADKTNADISETEQGVSDDDNAEISGSKQDMSELENVSEEIAATAEEDDDIENVETK
-489 AAAMEDNDKASD
+489 NDIS
-501 VDTDSE
+501 
-507 KTAAEEETESDSKSD
+507 ETESSD
-522 AGDDEKPVAAEDSEK
+522 EQA
-537 ASDADSEKT
+537 DALKT
-546 AAEEDTESDKK
+546 QD
-557 SDAGDD
+557 
-563 EKPVAAEDSEKASDA
+563 
-578 DIEKTAAEEDTESDS
+578 
-593 KSDADDDGKSVT
+593 
-605 TAEPEDSGKTPRW
+605 
-618 NMDTDEAAATVEE
+618 
-631 KAESDTEDKIKE
+631 
-643 DEKVKAPEEVVK
+643 EVVK
-655 EFKTRKNKKT
+655 EFKTRSGKNKKT

-678 ALENDNL
+678 ALETGEHENSDDTND
-685 EKQYE
+685 
-690 TDEEL
+690 EL
-695 SSIKSESDMQT
+695 KDIKSDSQMKT
-706 AVPKLKKKYHPQ
+706 AVPKIKKRYSPQ

-723 KIVIEPDD
+723 KIVVEPDD
-731 DLDN
+731 NLDN

>member
-1 MQKRILAIMLAF
+1 MQKKVLTFMLAF
-13 MLSLSFVTTASAMGY
+13 VLSLSFVTTASAMGY

-40 LSNAKIPGGSISIV
+40 LSNAKIPGGSVSIV

-91 LADSKKLALDTNVSE
+91 LADSKKLKLDTSVSE

-112 GNVDVTVE
+112 GNSDVTVE

-126 SGYAATQS
+126 SGYTAEQS
-134 IKDGK
+134 IKGDR
-139 IPAPSG
+139 IPAPDG
-145 KKGEYQDARIN
+145 KKGEYKDARIN
-156 YAILGKVVEA
+156 YAILGKIVEA
-166 VSGKDYSEYIQ
+166 VSESDYSEYIQ
-177 NKISKPLGL
+177 KKIVKPLKL

-198 DVVGGHDN
+198 DIVGGHDN
-206 LFGLPVEK
+206 IFGLPVAK
-214 KAVNNDDKEWDAVSA
+214 RAVSNDDKEWDAVSA

-246 LAAGGK
+246 LAAGGQ
-252 TLSYDQI
+252 TLSYNQI

-271 TIFETKGT
+271 TIFGTNGT
-279 SSLGWIKTT
+279 SSLGWIKTK

-318 TMLFDTSDVISG
+318 AMLFDTSDVISG

-396 VIKTIFD
+396 IVKTIVD
-403 LIIHIALPIV
+403 VVVHIALPIV
-413 IYQYVP
+413 IYQFVP
-419 VVVENVLGESLDSWF
+419 VIIENVLGNSLGSWF

-447 MVVEAILL
+447 LIVDVILL
-455 IGIPIK
+455 IGVPVK
-461 IIAAIVAKKKGPFDE
+461 VIAAIIAMKKGPVDE
-476 YEEDAADGYIEEA
+476 DEEMAEDELFENLGDDAEKSD
-489 AAAMEDNDKASD
+489 EDK
-501 VDTDSE
+501 
-507 KTAAEEETESDSKSD
+507 EEETEQITSDDVKQQESDETSEKSEKNEDENLDGSNDIADKDGKTITDISETEQGVSDDDNAEISDSKQDIS
-522 AGDDEKPVAAEDSEK
+522 ELENVTEEIAA
-537 ASDADSEKT
+537 
-546 AAEEDTESDKK
+546 AAEEDDDIENVETKNDISETESQDEQA
-557 SDAGDD
+557 DAL
-563 EKPVAAEDSEKASDA
+563 
-578 DIEKTAAEEDTESDS
+578 KTQD
-593 KSDADDDGKSVT
+593 
-605 TAEPEDSGKTPRW
+605 
-618 NMDTDEAAATVEE
+618 
-631 KAESDTEDKIKE
+631 
-643 DEKVKAPEEVVK
+643 EVVK
-655 EFKTRKNKKT
+655 EFKTRSGKNKKT

-678 ALENDNL
+678 ALE
-685 EKQYE
+685 
-690 TDEEL
+690 TDEHENSDDTNDEL
-695 SSIKSESDMQT
+695 KDIKSDSQMQT
-706 AVPKLKKKYHPQ
+706 AVPKIKKRYNPQ

-723 KIVIEPDD
+723 KIVVEPDD
-731 DLDN
+731 V

>member
-1 MQKRILAIMLAF
+1 MQKKVLTFMLAF
-13 MLSLSFVTTASAMGY
+13 VLSLSFVTTASAMGY

-40 LSNAKIPGGSISIV
+40 LSNAKIPGGSVSIV

-91 LADSKKLALDTNVSE
+91 LADSKKLKLDTSVSE

-112 GNVDVTVE
+112 GNSDVTVE

-126 SGYAATQS
+126 SGYTAEQS
-134 IKDGK
+134 IKGDR
-139 IPAPSG
+139 IPAPDG
-145 KKGEYQDARIN
+145 KKGEYKDARIN
-156 YAILGKVVEA
+156 YAILGKIVEA
-166 VSGKDYSEYIQ
+166 VSESDYSEYIQ
-177 NKISKPLGL
+177 KKIVKPLKL

-193 EMSGK
+193 ETSGK
-198 DVVGGHDN
+198 DIVGGHDN
-206 LFGLPVEK
+206 IFGLPVAK
-214 KAVNNDDKEWDAVSA
+214 RAVSNDDKEWDAVSA

-246 LAAGGK
+246 LAAGGQ
-252 TLSYDQI
+252 TLSYNQI

-271 TIFETKGT
+271 TIFGTNGT
-279 SSLGWIKTT
+279 SSLGWIKTK

-318 TMLFDTSDVISG
+318 AMLFDTSDVISG

-396 VIKTIFD
+396 IVKTIVD
-403 LIIHIALPIV
+403 VVVHIALPIV
-413 IYQYVP
+413 IYQFVP
-419 VVVENVLGESLDSWF
+419 VIIENVLGNSLGSWF

-447 MVVEAILL
+447 LIVDAILL
-455 IGIPIK
+455 IGVPVK
-461 IIAAIVAKKKGPFDE
+461 VIAAIVAMKKGPVDE
-476 YEEDAADGYIEEA
+476 DEEMPEDELFENLGDDAEKSDEDKEEKTEQITADDVKQQE
-489 AAAMEDNDKASD
+489 SD
-501 VDTDSE
+501 ETSE
-507 KTAAEEETESDSKSD
+507 KSEKNGDENSDGRDDIADKTNADISETEQGVSDDDNAEISDSKQDIS
-522 AGDDEKPVAAEDSEK
+522 ELENVTEEIAA
-537 ASDADSEKT
+537 
-546 AAEEDTESDKK
+546 AAEEDDDIENVETKNDISETESQDEQA
-557 SDAGDD
+557 DAL
-563 EKPVAAEDSEKASDA
+563 
-578 DIEKTAAEEDTESDS
+578 KTQD
-593 KSDADDDGKSVT
+593 
-605 TAEPEDSGKTPRW
+605 
-618 NMDTDEAAATVEE
+618 
-631 KAESDTEDKIKE
+631 
-643 DEKVKAPEEVVK
+643 EVVK
-655 EFKTRKNKKT
+655 EFKTRSGKNKKT

-678 ALENDNL
+678 ALE
-685 EKQYE
+685 
-690 TDEEL
+690 TDEHENSDDTNDEL
-695 SSIKSESDMQT
+695 KDIKSDSQMQT
-706 AVPKLKKKYHPQ
+706 AVPKIKKRYNPQ

-723 KIVIEPDD
+723 KIVVEPDD

>member
-1 MQKRILAIMLAF
+1 MQKKVLTFMLAF
-13 MLSLSFVTTASAMGY
+13 VLSLSFVTTASAMGY

-40 LSNAKIPGGSISIV
+40 LSNAKIPGGSVSIV

-91 LADSKKLALDTNVSE
+91 LADSKKLKLDTSVSE

-112 GNVDVTVE
+112 GNSDVTVE

-126 SGYAATQS
+126 SGYTAEQS
-134 IKDGK
+134 IKGDR
-139 IPAPSG
+139 IPAPDG
-145 KKGEYQDARIN
+145 KKGEYKDARIN
-156 YAILGKVVEA
+156 YAILGKIVEA
-166 VSGKDYSEYIQ
+166 VSESDYSEYIQ
-177 NKISKPLGL
+177 KKIVKPLKL

-198 DVVGGHDN
+198 DIVGGHDN
-206 LFGLPVEK
+206 IFGLPVAK
-214 KAVNNDDKEWDAVSA
+214 RAVSNDDKEWDAVSA

-246 LAAGGK
+246 LAAGGQ

-271 TIFETKGT
+271 TIFGTNGT
-279 SSLGWIKTT
+279 SSLGWIKTK

-318 TMLFDTSDVISG
+318 AMLFDTSDVISG

-396 VIKTIFD
+396 IVKTIVD
-403 LIIHIALPIV
+403 VVVHIALPIV
-413 IYQYVP
+413 IYQFVP
-419 VVVENVLGESLDSWF
+419 VIIENVLVNSLGSWF

-447 MVVEAILL
+447 LIVDAILL
-455 IGIPIK
+455 IGVPVK
-461 IIAAIVAKKKGPFDE
+461 VIAAIVAMKKGPVDE
-476 YEEDAADGYIEEA
+476 DEEMAEDELFENLGDDAEKSDEDKEEKT
-489 AAAMEDNDKASD
+489 EQITSD
-501 VDTDSE
+501 DVKQQESDETSE
-507 KTAAEEETESDSKSD
+507 KSEKNEDENLDGSNDIADKDGKTITDISETEQGVSDDDNAEISDSKQDIS
-522 AGDDEKPVAAEDSEK
+522 ELENVTEEIAA
-537 ASDADSEKT
+537 
-546 AAEEDTESDKK
+546 AAEEDDDIENVETKNDISETESQDEQA
-557 SDAGDD
+557 DAL
-563 EKPVAAEDSEKASDA
+563 
-578 DIEKTAAEEDTESDS
+578 KTQD
-593 KSDADDDGKSVT
+593 
-605 TAEPEDSGKTPRW
+605 
-618 NMDTDEAAATVEE
+618 
-631 KAESDTEDKIKE
+631 
-643 DEKVKAPEEVVK
+643 EVVK
-655 EFKTRKNKKT
+655 EFKTRSGKNKKT

-678 ALENDNL
+678 ALE
-685 EKQYE
+685 
-690 TDEEL
+690 TDEHENSDDTNDEL
-695 SSIKSESDMQT
+695 KDIKSDSQMQT
-706 AVPKLKKKYHPQ
+706 AVPKIKKRYSPQ

-723 KIVIEPDD
+723 KIVVEPDD
-731 DLDN
+731 NLDN

>member
-1 MQKRILAIMLAF
+1 MQKKVLTFMLAF
-13 MLSLSFVTTASAMGY
+13 VLSLSFVTTASAMGY

-40 LSNAKIPGGSISIV
+40 LSNAKIPGGSVSIV

-91 LADSKKLALDTNVSE
+91 LADSKKLKLDTSVSE

-112 GNVDVTVE
+112 GNSDVTVE

-126 SGYAATQS
+126 SGYTAEQS
-134 IKDGK
+134 IKGDR
-139 IPAPSG
+139 IPAPDG
-145 KKGEYQDARIN
+145 KKGEYKDARIN
-156 YAILGKVVEA
+156 YAILGKIVEA
-166 VSGKDYSEYIQ
+166 VSESDYSEYIQ
-177 NKISKPLGL
+177 KKIVKPLKL

-198 DVVGGHDN
+198 DIVGGHDN
-206 LFGLPVEK
+206 IFGLPVAK
-214 KAVNNDDKEWDAVSA
+214 RAVSNDDKEWDAVSA

-246 LAAGGK
+246 LAAGGQ

-271 TIFETKGT
+271 TIFGTNGT
-279 SSLGWIKTT
+279 SSLGWIKTK

-318 TMLFDTSDVISG
+318 AMLFDTSDVISG

-396 VIKTIFD
+396 IVKTIVD
-403 LIIHIALPIV
+403 VVVHIALPIV
-413 IYQYVP
+413 IYQFVP
-419 VVVENVLGESLDSWF
+419 VIIENVLGNSLGSWF

-447 MVVEAILL
+447 LIVDAILL
-455 IGIPIK
+455 IGVPVK
-461 IIAAIVAKKKGPFDE
+461 VIAAIVAMKKGPVDE
-476 YEEDAADGYIEEA
+476 DEEMPEDELFENLGDDAEKSD
-489 AAAMEDNDKASD
+489 EDKE
-501 VDTDSE
+501 E
-507 KTAAEEETESDSKSD
+507 KTEQGVSDDDNAEISGSKQDMSELENVTEEIAA
-522 AGDDEKPVAAEDSEK
+522 
-537 ASDADSEKT
+537 
-546 AAEEDTESDKK
+546 AAEEDDDIENVETKNDISETESPDEQA
-557 SDAGDD
+557 DAL
-563 EKPVAAEDSEKASDA
+563 
-578 DIEKTAAEEDTESDS
+578 KTQD
-593 KSDADDDGKSVT
+593 
-605 TAEPEDSGKTPRW
+605 
-618 NMDTDEAAATVEE
+618 
-631 KAESDTEDKIKE
+631 
-643 DEKVKAPEEVVK
+643 EVVK
-655 EFKTRKNKKT
+655 EFKTRSGKNKKT

-678 ALENDNL
+678 ALE
-685 EKQYE
+685 
-690 TDEEL
+690 TDEHENSDDTNDEL
-695 SSIKSESDMQT
+695 KDIKSDSQMQT
-706 AVPKLKKKYHPQ
+706 AVPKIKKRYNPQ

-723 KIVIEPDD
+723 KIVVEPDD